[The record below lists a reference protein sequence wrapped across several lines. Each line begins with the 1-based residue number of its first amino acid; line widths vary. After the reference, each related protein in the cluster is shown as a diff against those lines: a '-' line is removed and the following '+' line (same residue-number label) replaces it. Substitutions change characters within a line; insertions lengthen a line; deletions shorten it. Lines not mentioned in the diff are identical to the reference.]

1 MQNILTFIKNGQKFT
16 LDASN
21 IKSVRDTGN
30 GFEITLKSGEIIQ
43 ADSYS
48 VTPNTQPVEQV
59 SSQQVENN
67 SEADEEFEKEEV
79 LKEKSLLDSQTMLW
93 GGAAIALGGIAI
105 AASGSGGSDG
115 SAPSDQT
122 PPASLTKILSKDG
135 KAVSGLTEAGATVI
149 VENSAGKVI
158 GSAKAGADGTYLI
171 NLDKA
176 YINGEILKVSAQDT
190 AGNSTVKQELIASDI
205 TAPTLTHV
213 ISSNGKTITGL
224 TEANST
230 VTVKDSSG
238 KIIGT
243 AKSDNDGKY
252 TVILDKA
259 YLNGENLTISAEDLA
274 GNKSTIQTILADDK
288 TAPIGLT
295 VAIDTAGKVV
305 TGVTEANAVVTV
317 KNAAG
322 IVVGTATADTAGK
335 YSITLDKVYLNG
347 ESLSA
352 TASDQSGN
360 ATAPKTIIAP
370 DTTAPSSLTAS
381 IGTAGKVVT
390 GVTEAN
396 AVVTVKNAAGI
407 VVGTATA
414 DTVGKYS
421 ITLDKVYLNGESLN
435 VTAADKAGNA
445 TVPKTIVAPDTT
457 APSSLTATIDA
468 AGKAI
473 TGVTEANATVTVKN
487 VVGTI
492 VGTGTADATGKYSVT
507 LDKIYLNGESLST
520 IAADKAGNATVPK
533 IIVAPDITAPS
544 SLTATI
550 DAAGKAITGVTE
562 ANATVTVKDVVGT
575 IVGTGT
581 ADVTGKYSVTL
592 DKAYLNGESLN
603 VTVADKAGNA
613 TVPKTIVAPDT
624 TAPSSLTATIDAAGK
639 AITGVTEANA
649 TVTVKNVVGTIVGT
663 GTADATGKYSVTLDK
678 IYLNGESLSAIAADK
693 AGNATV
699 PKIIVAPDITAPSS
713 LTATIDASGKVVTGV
728 TEANAVVTVKN
739 TAGTVVGTGTADATG
754 KYSIT
759 LDKAYLNGESLN
771 AIAADKVGNTTTP
784 KTIIAPDTTAP
795 SSLTAIIDAAGKVI
809 TGTTEVG
816 ARVTVKNVVGTIVG
830 TGTADATG
838 KYSVTLD
845 KIYLN
850 GESLSAIAADKAGNA
865 TVPKIIVAP
874 DITAPSSLTA
884 TIDAS
889 GKVVTGVT
897 EANAVVTVKN
907 TAGTVVGTGTA
918 DATGKYSI
926 TLDKAYLNGESLN
939 AIAADK
945 VGNTTTPK
953 TIIAPDTT
961 APSSL
966 TAIIDAAGKVIT
978 GTTEVGARVTVE
990 QVTAVYKEVTVL
1002 ETQTVLNETVQSNY
1016 LSKTYSFEVTGTN
1029 AHVSLNLS
1037 SSTNSLSGSYSST
1050 LSGANLNTSLTGS
1063 ISQAGN
1069 GNYSIDLA
1077 QGSVLPPGTYTL
1089 TVNYSSSIVPVINV
1103 NVTQEVPKTIL
1114 EVDHYET
1121 KVVGAAN
1128 ADEAGNYSIT
1138 LDKAYLNGESLSV
1151 TAADQSDNKTEVK
1164 EVIAP
1169 DSTPPILHQPTIQ
1182 GGWTEGQSV
1191 QGTTEANATIIVKN
1205 TAGDVIGSAI
1215 ADASGYYNVILN
1227 TVYEDGELLKVI
1239 AADAKG
1245 NESSININTPD
1256 ITAPILANLFNYDVS
1271 TDKIIFNAP
1280 SDSYIVE
1287 QKIGDA
1293 WVQVNVEEKFDWLNT
1308 EFRVTAK
1315 DLAGNSSQPLTI
1327 IINTASGTY
1336 KPTDPTFIQIIKG
1349 SIGNDYLYGGNGD
1362 DTLVSNTGSDYL
1374 YGGSGNDTLIYGGNS
1389 NVYTALQGQAGND
1402 TYIVDKALLTS
1413 SSSIHILDNAAE
1425 ENILQLKS
1433 VSSGDISLK
1442 QSDSLI
1448 IISFNDSASTIRF
1461 GEGQLSSIVFDDGT
1475 VWNKA
1480 QIEANTIG
1488 KLLGTDAAD
1497 NLQADAEIST
1507 IYGLGGND
1515 TIQGGVQNDYL
1526 YGDDGD
1532 DTLVS
1537 NTGSDYLYGGAG
1549 NDTLIYGG
1557 NSNVYTAL
1565 QGQAGND
1572 TYIIDKALLTSSSY
1586 IHILDN
1592 ATEENTLQLKSVSSS
1607 DISLKQSDSLIIISF
1622 NDSASTI
1629 RFGKDNLSFI
1639 VFDDG
1644 TVWDKA
1650 QIEANTIGKLL
1661 GTDAADNL
1669 QADAE
1674 ISTIYSLGGNDTIQ
1688 GGVQN
1693 DYLYG
1698 GDGDDTLVSNTGSDY
1713 LYGGSGNDTLI
1724 YGGNSNVYTAL
1735 QGQAG
1740 NDTYIVDKA
1749 LLTSSSSI
1757 HILDNAAEENI
1768 LQLKSVSSGDISL
1781 KQSDSLIIISF
1792 NDSASTIRF
1801 GEGQLSSIVFDDG
1814 TVWDKAQIEQHI
1826 AEPVFGTTGNDVI
1839 ETNIPNQSYSYI
1851 LGDGADTVVFNILD
1865 NTDNLG
1871 GNVKTEW
1878 TDFNLSENDK
1888 LDLSQLLINNNGNLQ
1903 EFITVKDTQAGVVMS
1918 VDRDGSNQSTY
1929 HSQEL
1934 ILLTGKHYTLED
1946 LMASN
1951 AFIH

>member
-649 TVTVKNVVGTIVGT
+649 TVTVKNVVGTIVG
-663 GTADATGKYSVTLDK
+663 
-678 IYLNGESLSAIAADK
+678 I
-693 AGNATV
+693 
-699 PKIIVAPDITAPSS
+699 
-713 LTATIDASGKVVTGV
+713 
-728 TEANAVVTVKN
+728 
-739 TAGTVVGTGTADATG
+739 
-754 KYSIT
+754 
-759 LDKAYLNGESLN
+759 
-771 AIAADKVGNTTTP
+771 
-784 KTIIAPDTTAP
+784 
-795 SSLTAIIDAAGKVI
+795 
-809 TGTTEVG
+809 
-816 ARVTVKNVVGTIVG
+816 
-830 TGTADATG
+830 GTADATG

-1801 GEGQLSSIVFDDG
+1801 GERQLSSIVFDDG

-1878 TDFNLSENDK
+1878 TDFNLVENDK
-1888 LDLSQLLINNNGNLQ
+1888 IDFSQLLINNNGNLQ

>member
-48 VTPNTQPVEQV
+48 ITPNTQPVEQV

-205 TAPTLTHV
+205 TAPTLTHA

-322 IVVGTATADTAGK
+322 IVVGIATADATGK
-335 YSITLDKVYLNG
+335 YSVTLNK
-347 ESLSA
+347 A
-352 TASDQSGN
+352 
-360 ATAPKTIIAP
+360 
-370 DTTAPSSLTAS
+370 
-381 IGTAGKVVT
+381 
-390 GVTEAN
+390 
-396 AVVTVKNAAGI
+396 
-407 VVGTATA
+407 
-414 DTVGKYS
+414 
-421 ITLDKVYLNGESLN
+421 YLNGESLN

-445 TVPKTIVAPDTT
+445 TVPKTIIAPDTT

-492 VGTGTADATGKYSVT
+492 VGTGTADATGKYS
-507 LDKIYLNGESLST
+507 I
-520 IAADKAGNATVPK
+520 
-533 IIVAPDITAPS
+533 
-544 SLTATI
+544 
-550 DAAGKAITGVTE
+550 
-562 ANATVTVKDVVGT
+562 
-575 IVGTGT
+575 
-581 ADVTGKYSVTL
+581 TL

-693 AGNATV
+693 AGNTTAATT
-699 PKIIVAPDITAPSS
+699 IIASDTTAPSS
-713 LTATIDASGKVVTGV
+713 LIATIDASGKVVTGV

-795 SSLTAIIDAAGKVI
+795 SSLTATIDAAGKV
-809 TGTTEVG
+809 V
-816 ARVTVKNVVGTIVG
+816 
-830 TGTADATG
+830 
-838 KYSVTLD
+838 
-845 KIYLN
+845 
-850 GESLSAIAADKAGNA
+850 AG
-865 TVPKIIVAP
+865 I
-874 DITAPSSLTA
+874 
-884 TIDAS
+884 
-889 GKVVTGVT
+889 T
-897 EANAVVTVKN
+897 EA
-907 TAGTVVGTGTA
+907 
-918 DATGKYSI
+918 D
-926 TLDKAYLNGESLN
+926 
-939 AIAADK
+939 
-945 VGNTTTPK
+945 
-953 TIIAPDTT
+953 
-961 APSSL
+961 
-966 TAIIDAAGKVIT
+966 
-978 GTTEVGARVTVE
+978 ARVTVE

-1002 ETQTVLNETVQSNY
+1002 ETQFILSESVQTNY

-1037 SSTNSLSGSYSST
+1037 SSTNSLSGSYSSI
-1050 LSGANLNTSLTGS
+1050 LSGASLNTRLTGNV
-1063 ISQAGN
+1063 SQAGD

-1077 QGSVLPPGTYTL
+1077 QGSVLPSGTYTL
-1089 TVNYSSSIVPVINV
+1089 TVNYSSSMVPVINV
-1103 NVTQEVPKTIL
+1103 NVTQEVPTTIL

-1121 KVVGAAN
+1121 KVVGTAN

-1138 LDKAYLNGESLSV
+1138 LDKAYLNGENLIAIA
-1151 TAADQSDNKTEVK
+1151 TDQSGNKTEAK
-1164 EVIAP
+1164 EVIVP
-1169 DSTPPILHQPTIQ
+1169 DITPPILHQPTIQ
-1182 GGWTEGQSV
+1182 GGWTEGQVV
-1191 QGTTEANATIIVKN
+1191 QGTTEANVTVTIKN
-1205 TAGDVIGSAI
+1205 AAGDVIGSAI
-1215 ADASGYYNVILN
+1215 ADASGHYTVILN
-1227 TVYEDGELLKVI
+1227 TVYENGESLKVI
-1239 AADAKG
+1239 ATDNKG
-1245 NESSININTPD
+1245 NENLLQLNAPD
-1256 ITAPILANLFNYDVS
+1256 TTAPILTNLFSYDLS

-1280 SDSYIVE
+1280 SDSYFVE
-1287 QKIGDA
+1287 QKIDGA
-1293 WVQVNVEEKFDWLNT
+1293 WVHVNIEEKFDWLNV
-1308 EFRVTAK
+1308 EYRVTAT
-1315 DLAGNSSQPLTI
+1315 DQAGNSSQPLTT

-1336 KPTDPTFIQIIKG
+1336 KPTDPTFTQIIKG
-1349 SIGNDYLYGGNGD
+1349 STGNDYLYGSNGD
-1362 DTLVSNTGSDYL
+1362 DTLISNGDSDRL

-1389 NVYTALQGQAGND
+1389 PNVYTGLIGEAGND
-1402 TYIVDKALLTS
+1402 TYIVDKALLGS
-1413 SSSIHILDNAAE
+1413 LSYVHILDNTNE
-1425 ENILQLKS
+1425 QNTLYLKS
-1433 VSSGDISLK
+1433 VSADEIILK
-1442 QSDSLI
+1442 QTSADRVI
-1448 IISFNDSASTIRF
+1448 TFNDSTATIHF

-1480 QIEANTIG
+1480 QIEANIIG
-1488 KLLGTDAAD
+1488 RLLGTDGD
-1497 NLQADAEIST
+1497 DHLQADANYSV
-1507 IYGLGGND
+1507 IYGLD
-1515 TIQGGVQNDYL
+1515 
-1526 YGDDGD
+1526 
-1532 DTLVS
+1532 
-1537 NTGSDYLYGGAG
+1537 
-1549 NDTLIYGG
+1549 
-1557 NSNVYTAL
+1557 
-1565 QGQAGND
+1565 
-1572 TYIIDKALLTSSSY
+1572 
-1586 IHILDN
+1586 
-1592 ATEENTLQLKSVSSS
+1592 
-1607 DISLKQSDSLIIISF
+1607 
-1622 NDSASTI
+1622 
-1629 RFGKDNLSFI
+1629 
-1639 VFDDG
+1639 
-1644 TVWDKA
+1644 
-1650 QIEANTIGKLL
+1650 
-1661 GTDAADNL
+1661 
-1669 QADAE
+1669 
-1674 ISTIYSLGGNDTIQ
+1674 GNDTIQ

-1698 GDGDDTLVSNTGSDY
+1698 GNGDDTLISNGGSDS

-1724 YGGNSNVYTAL
+1724 YGGNSPNLYTGL
-1735 QGQAG
+1735 IGEAG

-1749 LLTSSSSI
+1749 LLGSLSYV
-1757 HILDNAAEENI
+1757 HILDNTNEQNT
-1768 LQLKSVSSGDISL
+1768 LYLKSVSADEIIL
-1781 KQSDSLIIISF
+1781 KQTSADRVITF
-1792 NDSASTIRF
+1792 NDSTATIHF

-1814 TVWDKAQIEQHI
+1814 TTWDKAQIEQHI
-1826 AEPVFGTTGNDVI
+1826 AKTVVGTFDNDVV
-1839 ETNIPNQSYSYI
+1839 ETATANQTYSYT
-1851 LGDGADTVVFNILD
+1851 LDTGADTLIFKVLD
-1865 NTDNLG
+1865 DIDNLG
-1871 GNVKTEW
+1871 GNSNGEW

>member
-649 TVTVKNVVGTIVGT
+649 TVTVKNVVGTIVG
-663 GTADATGKYSVTLDK
+663 
-678 IYLNGESLSAIAADK
+678 I
-693 AGNATV
+693 
-699 PKIIVAPDITAPSS
+699 
-713 LTATIDASGKVVTGV
+713 
-728 TEANAVVTVKN
+728 
-739 TAGTVVGTGTADATG
+739 
-754 KYSIT
+754 
-759 LDKAYLNGESLN
+759 
-771 AIAADKVGNTTTP
+771 
-784 KTIIAPDTTAP
+784 
-795 SSLTAIIDAAGKVI
+795 
-809 TGTTEVG
+809 
-816 ARVTVKNVVGTIVG
+816 
-830 TGTADATG
+830 GTADATG

-1698 GDGDDTLVSNTGSDY
+1698 GNGDDTLVSNTGSDY

-1878 TDFNLSENDK
+1878 TDFNLVENDK
-1888 LDLSQLLINNNGNLQ
+1888 IDFSQLLINNNGNLQ

>member
-1 MQNILTFIKNGQKFT
+1 MQNILTFIKNGQKIT
-16 LDASN
+16 LDASLVQ
-21 IKSVRDTGN
+21 SVKDTGN
-30 GFEITLKSGEIIQ
+30 GFEITLKSGEVIQ
-43 ADSYS
+43 AESYS
-48 VTPNTQPVEQV
+48 ISPNNQFIEQV
-59 SSQQVENN
+59 SSQQVVNN
-67 SEADEEFEKEEV
+67 SEAEGKVEKDEV
-79 LKEKSLLDSQTMLW
+79 LKEKSLLDSQAMLW
-93 GGAAIALGGIAI
+93 GGAAIAIGGIAV
-105 AASGSGGSDG
+105 AASSGGDS
-115 SAPSDQT
+115 SAPSDRT

-135 KAVSGLTEAGATVI
+135 KTVTGLTEAGATVT
-149 VENSAGKVI
+149 VENIAGQVI
-158 GSAKAGADGTYLI
+158 GSAKAGADGTFLI

-176 YINGEILKVSAQDT
+176 HINGETLKVSAQDA

-205 TAPTLTHV
+205 TAPTLAYA

-230 VTVKDSSG
+230 VTVKDLSG

-243 AKSDNDGKY
+243 AKSDNHGKY

-322 IVVGTATADTAGK
+322 IIVGIATADATGK
-335 YSITLDKVYLNG
+335 YSVTLNK
-347 ESLSA
+347 A
-352 TASDQSGN
+352 
-360 ATAPKTIIAP
+360 
-370 DTTAPSSLTAS
+370 
-381 IGTAGKVVT
+381 
-390 GVTEAN
+390 
-396 AVVTVKNAAGI
+396 
-407 VVGTATA
+407 
-414 DTVGKYS
+414 
-421 ITLDKVYLNGESLN
+421 YLNGESLN

-445 TVPKTIVAPDTT
+445 TVPKTIIAPDTT

-492 VGTGTADATGKYSVT
+492 VGTGTADATGKYS
-507 LDKIYLNGESLST
+507 I
-520 IAADKAGNATVPK
+520 
-533 IIVAPDITAPS
+533 
-544 SLTATI
+544 
-550 DAAGKAITGVTE
+550 
-562 ANATVTVKDVVGT
+562 
-575 IVGTGT
+575 
-581 ADVTGKYSVTL
+581 TL
-592 DKAYLNGESLN
+592 DKA
-603 VTVADKAGNA
+603 
-613 TVPKTIVAPDT
+613 
-624 TAPSSLTATIDAAGK
+624 
-639 AITGVTEANA
+639 
-649 TVTVKNVVGTIVGT
+649 
-663 GTADATGKYSVTLDK
+663 
-678 IYLNGESLSAIAADK
+678 YLNGESLSAIAADK
-693 AGNATV
+693 A
-699 PKIIVAPDITAPSS
+699 
-713 LTATIDASGKVVTGV
+713 
-728 TEANAVVTVKN
+728 
-739 TAGTVVGTGTADATG
+739 
-754 KYSIT
+754 
-759 LDKAYLNGESLN
+759 
-771 AIAADKVGNTTTP
+771 GNTTTP

-795 SSLTAIIDAAGKVI
+795 SSLI
-809 TGTTEVG
+809 
-816 ARVTVKNVVGTIVG
+816 
-830 TGTADATG
+830 
-838 KYSVTLD
+838 
-845 KIYLN
+845 
-850 GESLSAIAADKAGNA
+850 
-865 TVPKIIVAP
+865 
-874 DITAPSSLTA
+874 A

>member
-105 AASGSGGSDG
+105 AASGSGGSGG

-135 KAVSGLTEAGATVI
+135 NTVSGLTEAGATVI

-205 TAPTLTHV
+205 TAPTLTHA

-414 DTVGKYS
+414 DTAGKYS
-421 ITLDKVYLNGESLN
+421 ITLDKV
-435 VTAADKAGNA
+435 
-445 TVPKTIVAPDTT
+445 
-457 APSSLTATIDA
+457 
-468 AGKAI
+468 
-473 TGVTEANATVTVKN
+473 
-487 VVGTI
+487 
-492 VGTGTADATGKYSVT
+492 
-507 LDKIYLNGESLST
+507 
-520 IAADKAGNATVPK
+520 
-533 IIVAPDITAPS
+533 
-544 SLTATI
+544 
-550 DAAGKAITGVTE
+550 
-562 ANATVTVKDVVGT
+562 
-575 IVGTGT
+575 
-581 ADVTGKYSVTL
+581 
-592 DKAYLNGESLN
+592 YLNGESLN

-693 AGNATV
+693 AGNTTAATT
-699 PKIIVAPDITAPSS
+699 IIASDTTAPSS
-713 LTATIDASGKVVTGV
+713 LIATIDASGKVVTGV

-795 SSLTAIIDAAGKVI
+795 SSLTATIDAAGKV
-809 TGTTEVG
+809 V
-816 ARVTVKNVVGTIVG
+816 
-830 TGTADATG
+830 
-838 KYSVTLD
+838 
-845 KIYLN
+845 
-850 GESLSAIAADKAGNA
+850 AG
-865 TVPKIIVAP
+865 I
-874 DITAPSSLTA
+874 
-884 TIDAS
+884 
-889 GKVVTGVT
+889 T
-897 EANAVVTVKN
+897 EA
-907 TAGTVVGTGTA
+907 
-918 DATGKYSI
+918 D
-926 TLDKAYLNGESLN
+926 
-939 AIAADK
+939 
-945 VGNTTTPK
+945 
-953 TIIAPDTT
+953 
-961 APSSL
+961 
-966 TAIIDAAGKVIT
+966 
-978 GTTEVGARVTVE
+978 ARVTVE

-1002 ETQTVLNETVQSNY
+1002 ETQFILSESVQTNY

-1037 SSTNSLSGSYSST
+1037 SSTNSLSGSYSSI
-1050 LSGANLNTSLTGS
+1050 LSGASLNTRLTGNV
-1063 ISQAGN
+1063 SQAGD

-1077 QGSVLPPGTYTL
+1077 QGSVLPSGTYTL
-1089 TVNYSSSIVPVINV
+1089 TVNYSSSMVPVINV
-1103 NVTQEVPKTIL
+1103 NVTQEVPTTIL

-1121 KVVGAAN
+1121 KVVGTAN

-1138 LDKAYLNGESLSV
+1138 LDKAYLNGENLIAIA
-1151 TAADQSDNKTEVK
+1151 TDQSGNKTEAK
-1164 EVIAP
+1164 EVIVP
-1169 DSTPPILHQPTIQ
+1169 DITPPILHQPTIQ
-1182 GGWTEGQSV
+1182 GGWTEGQVV
-1191 QGTTEANATIIVKN
+1191 QGTTEANVTVTIKN
-1205 TAGDVIGSAI
+1205 AAGDVIGSAI
-1215 ADASGYYNVILN
+1215 ADASGHYTVILN
-1227 TVYEDGELLKVI
+1227 TVYENGESLKVI
-1239 AADAKG
+1239 ATDNKG
-1245 NESSININTPD
+1245 NENLLQLNAPD
-1256 ITAPILANLFNYDVS
+1256 TTAPILTNLFSYDLS

-1280 SDSYIVE
+1280 SDSYFVE
-1287 QKIGDA
+1287 QKIDGA
-1293 WVQVNVEEKFDWLNT
+1293 WVHVNIEEKFDWLNV
-1308 EFRVTAK
+1308 EYRVTAT
-1315 DLAGNSSQPLTI
+1315 DQAGNSSQPLTT

-1336 KPTDPTFIQIIKG
+1336 KPTDPTFTQIIKG
-1349 SIGNDYLYGGNGD
+1349 STGNDYLYGSNGD
-1362 DTLVSNTGSDYL
+1362 DTLISNGDSDRL

-1389 NVYTALQGQAGND
+1389 PNVYTGLIGEAGND
-1402 TYIVDKALLTS
+1402 TYIVDKALLGS
-1413 SSSIHILDNAAE
+1413 LSYVHILDNTNE
-1425 ENILQLKS
+1425 QNTLYLKS
-1433 VSSGDISLK
+1433 VS
-1442 QSDSLI
+1442 
-1448 IISFNDSASTIRF
+1448 
-1461 GEGQLSSIVFDDGT
+1461 
-1475 VWNKA
+1475 
-1480 QIEANTIG
+1480 
-1488 KLLGTDAAD
+1488 AD
-1497 NLQADAEIST
+1497 EI
-1507 IYGLGGND
+1507 
-1515 TIQGGVQNDYL
+1515 
-1526 YGDDGD
+1526 
-1532 DTLVS
+1532 
-1537 NTGSDYLYGGAG
+1537 
-1549 NDTLIYGG
+1549 
-1557 NSNVYTAL
+1557 
-1565 QGQAGND
+1565 
-1572 TYIIDKALLTSSSY
+1572 
-1586 IHILDN
+1586 
-1592 ATEENTLQLKSVSSS
+1592 
-1607 DISLKQSDSLIIISF
+1607 
-1622 NDSASTI
+1622 
-1629 RFGKDNLSFI
+1629 
-1639 VFDDG
+1639 
-1644 TVWDKA
+1644 
-1650 QIEANTIGKLL
+1650 
-1661 GTDAADNL
+1661 
-1669 QADAE
+1669 
-1674 ISTIYSLGGNDTIQ
+1674 
-1688 GGVQN
+1688 
-1693 DYLYG
+1693 
-1698 GDGDDTLVSNTGSDY
+1698 
-1713 LYGGSGNDTLI
+1713 
-1724 YGGNSNVYTAL
+1724 
-1735 QGQAG
+1735 
-1740 NDTYIVDKA
+1740 
-1749 LLTSSSSI
+1749 
-1757 HILDNAAEENI
+1757 
-1768 LQLKSVSSGDISL
+1768 
-1781 KQSDSLIIISF
+1781 
-1792 NDSASTIRF
+1792 
-1801 GEGQLSSIVFDDG
+1801 
-1814 TVWDKAQIEQHI
+1814 
-1826 AEPVFGTTGNDVI
+1826 
-1839 ETNIPNQSYSYI
+1839 
-1851 LGDGADTVVFNILD
+1851 
-1865 NTDNLG
+1865 
-1871 GNVKTEW
+1871 
-1878 TDFNLSENDK
+1878 
-1888 LDLSQLLINNNGNLQ
+1888 
-1903 EFITVKDTQAGVVMS
+1903 
-1918 VDRDGSNQSTY
+1918 
-1929 HSQEL
+1929 
-1934 ILLTGKHYTLED
+1934 
-1946 LMASN
+1946 
-1951 AFIH
+1951 

>member
-1 MQNILTFIKNGQKFT
+1 KFT

-603 VTVADKAGNA
+603 
-613 TVPKTIVAPDT
+613 
-624 TAPSSLTATIDAAGK
+624 
-639 AITGVTEANA
+639 
-649 TVTVKNVVGTIVGT
+649 
-663 GTADATGKYSVTLDK
+663 
-678 IYLNGESLSAIAADK
+678 
-693 AGNATV
+693 
-699 PKIIVAPDITAPSS
+699 
-713 LTATIDASGKVVTGV
+713 
-728 TEANAVVTVKN
+728 
-739 TAGTVVGTGTADATG
+739 
-754 KYSIT
+754 
-759 LDKAYLNGESLN
+759 
-771 AIAADKVGNTTTP
+771 
-784 KTIIAPDTTAP
+784 
-795 SSLTAIIDAAGKVI
+795 
-809 TGTTEVG
+809 
-816 ARVTVKNVVGTIVG
+816 
-830 TGTADATG
+830 
-838 KYSVTLD
+838 
-845 KIYLN
+845 
-850 GESLSAIAADKAGNA
+850 
-865 TVPKIIVAP
+865 
-874 DITAPSSLTA
+874 
-884 TIDAS
+884 
-889 GKVVTGVT
+889 
-897 EANAVVTVKN
+897 
-907 TAGTVVGTGTA
+907 
-918 DATGKYSI
+918 
-926 TLDKAYLNGESLN
+926 

-1349 SIGNDYLYGGNGD
+1349 SIGNDYLYGGNG
-1362 DTLVSNTGSDYL
+1362 
-1374 YGGSGNDTLIYGGNS
+1374 
-1389 NVYTALQGQAGND
+1389 
-1402 TYIVDKALLTS
+1402 
-1413 SSSIHILDNAAE
+1413 
-1425 ENILQLKS
+1425 
-1433 VSSGDISLK
+1433 
-1442 QSDSLI
+1442 
-1448 IISFNDSASTIRF
+1448 
-1461 GEGQLSSIVFDDGT
+1461 
-1475 VWNKA
+1475 
-1480 QIEANTIG
+1480 
-1488 KLLGTDAAD
+1488 
-1497 NLQADAEIST
+1497 
-1507 IYGLGGND
+1507 
-1515 TIQGGVQNDYL
+1515 
-1526 YGDDGD
+1526 
-1532 DTLVS
+1532 
-1537 NTGSDYLYGGAG
+1537 
-1549 NDTLIYGG
+1549 
-1557 NSNVYTAL
+1557 
-1565 QGQAGND
+1565 
-1572 TYIIDKALLTSSSY
+1572 
-1586 IHILDN
+1586 
-1592 ATEENTLQLKSVSSS
+1592 
-1607 DISLKQSDSLIIISF
+1607 
-1622 NDSASTI
+1622 
-1629 RFGKDNLSFI
+1629 
-1639 VFDDG
+1639 
-1644 TVWDKA
+1644 
-1650 QIEANTIGKLL
+1650 
-1661 GTDAADNL
+1661 
-1669 QADAE
+1669 
-1674 ISTIYSLGGNDTIQ
+1674 
-1688 GGVQN
+1688 
-1693 DYLYG
+1693 
-1698 GDGDDTLVSNTGSDY
+1698 
-1713 LYGGSGNDTLI
+1713 
-1724 YGGNSNVYTAL
+1724 
-1735 QGQAG
+1735 
-1740 NDTYIVDKA
+1740 
-1749 LLTSSSSI
+1749 
-1757 HILDNAAEENI
+1757 
-1768 LQLKSVSSGDISL
+1768 
-1781 KQSDSLIIISF
+1781 
-1792 NDSASTIRF
+1792 
-1801 GEGQLSSIVFDDG
+1801 
-1814 TVWDKAQIEQHI
+1814 
-1826 AEPVFGTTGNDVI
+1826 
-1839 ETNIPNQSYSYI
+1839 
-1851 LGDGADTVVFNILD
+1851 
-1865 NTDNLG
+1865 
-1871 GNVKTEW
+1871 
-1878 TDFNLSENDK
+1878 
-1888 LDLSQLLINNNGNLQ
+1888 
-1903 EFITVKDTQAGVVMS
+1903 
-1918 VDRDGSNQSTY
+1918 
-1929 HSQEL
+1929 
-1934 ILLTGKHYTLED
+1934 
-1946 LMASN
+1946 
-1951 AFIH
+1951 

>member
-105 AASGSGGSDG
+105 AASGSGGS
-115 SAPSDQT
+115 APSDQT

-205 TAPTLTHV
+205 TAPTLTNA

-360 ATAPKTIIAP
+360 ATALKTII
-370 DTTAPSSLTAS
+370 
-381 IGTAGKVVT
+381 
-390 GVTEAN
+390 
-396 AVVTVKNAAGI
+396 
-407 VVGTATA
+407 
-414 DTVGKYS
+414 
-421 ITLDKVYLNGESLN
+421 
-435 VTAADKAGNA
+435 
-445 TVPKTIVAPDTT
+445 APDTT

-507 LDKIYLNGESLST
+507 LNKAYLNGESLNVTAADKAGNATAPKTIIAPDTTAPSSLTATIDAAGKAITGVTEANATVTVKDVVGTIVGTGTADATGKYSVTLDKIYLNGESLSA
-520 IAADKAGNATVPK
+520 IAADKAGNATVLK

-575 IVGTGT
+575 I
-581 ADVTGKYSVTL
+581 
-592 DKAYLNGESLN
+592 
-603 VTVADKAGNA
+603 
-613 TVPKTIVAPDT
+613 
-624 TAPSSLTATIDAAGK
+624 
-639 AITGVTEANA
+639 
-649 TVTVKNVVGTIVGT
+649 
-663 GTADATGKYSVTLDK
+663 
-678 IYLNGESLSAIAADK
+678 
-693 AGNATV
+693 
-699 PKIIVAPDITAPSS
+699 
-713 LTATIDASGKVVTGV
+713 
-728 TEANAVVTVKN
+728 
-739 TAGTVVGTGTADATG
+739 
-754 KYSIT
+754 
-759 LDKAYLNGESLN
+759 
-771 AIAADKVGNTTTP
+771 
-784 KTIIAPDTTAP
+784 
-795 SSLTAIIDAAGKVI
+795 
-809 TGTTEVG
+809 
-816 ARVTVKNVVGTIVG
+816 
-830 TGTADATG
+830 
-838 KYSVTLD
+838 
-845 KIYLN
+845 
-850 GESLSAIAADKAGNA
+850 
-865 TVPKIIVAP
+865 
-874 DITAPSSLTA
+874 
-884 TIDAS
+884 
-889 GKVVTGVT
+889 
-897 EANAVVTVKN
+897 
-907 TAGTVVGTGTA
+907 VGTGTA

-990 QVTAVYKEVTVL
+990 QVTAVYNEVTVL

-1287 QKIGDA
+1287 QKIGDV

-1878 TDFNLSENDK
+1878 TDFNLVENDK
-1888 LDLSQLLINNNGNLQ
+1888 IDFSQLLINDSGDLQ
-1903 EFITVKDTQAGVVMS
+1903 DYITVKDTEAGLIIS
-1918 VDRDGSNQSTY
+1918 VDRDGSSQSTY

>member
-48 VTPNTQPVEQV
+48 ITPNTQPVEQV

-205 TAPTLTHV
+205 TAPTLTHA

-414 DTVGKYS
+414 DTAGKYSITLDKIYLNGESLSAIAADKAGNATVPKIIVAPDITAPSSLTATIDAAGKVVTGVTEANAVVTVKNAAGIVVGTATADTAGKYSVTLDKIYLNGESLSATASDQSGNATAPKTIIAPDTTAPSSLTASIGTAGKVVTGVTEANAVVTVKNAAGIVVGTATADTAGKYS

-487 VVGTI
+487 VVGT
-492 VGTGTADATGKYSVT
+492 V
-507 LDKIYLNGESLST
+507 
-520 IAADKAGNATVPK
+520 
-533 IIVAPDITAPS
+533 
-544 SLTATI
+544 
-550 DAAGKAITGVTE
+550 
-562 ANATVTVKDVVGT
+562 
-575 IVGTGT
+575 VGTGT

-603 VTVADKAGNA
+603 VMAADKAGNA
-613 TVPKTIVAPDT
+613 TVPKTIVASDT
-624 TAPSSLTATIDAAGK
+624 TAPSSLI
-639 AITGVTEANA
+639 
-649 TVTVKNVVGTIVGT
+649 
-663 GTADATGKYSVTLDK
+663 
-678 IYLNGESLSAIAADK
+678 
-693 AGNATV
+693 
-699 PKIIVAPDITAPSS
+699 
-713 LTATIDASGKVVTGV
+713 ATIDASGKVVTGV

-771 AIAADKVGNTTTP
+771 AIAADKAGNTTTP

-795 SSLTAIIDAAGKVI
+795 SSLTATIDAAGKV
-809 TGTTEVG
+809 
-816 ARVTVKNVVGTIVG
+816 
-830 TGTADATG
+830 
-838 KYSVTLD
+838 
-845 KIYLN
+845 
-850 GESLSAIAADKAGNA
+850 
-865 TVPKIIVAP
+865 VA
-874 DITAPSSLTA
+874 
-884 TIDAS
+884 
-889 GKVVTGVT
+889 GVT
-897 EANAVVTVKN
+897 EA
-907 TAGTVVGTGTA
+907 
-918 DATGKYSI
+918 D
-926 TLDKAYLNGESLN
+926 
-939 AIAADK
+939 
-945 VGNTTTPK
+945 
-953 TIIAPDTT
+953 
-961 APSSL
+961 
-966 TAIIDAAGKVIT
+966 
-978 GTTEVGARVTVE
+978 ARVTVE
-990 QVTAVYKEVTVL
+990 QVNAVYKEVTVL
-1002 ETQTVLNETVQSNY
+1002 ETQFILSESVQTNY

-1037 SSTNSLSGSYSST
+1037 SSTNSLSGSYSSI
-1050 LSGANLNTSLTGS
+1050 LSGASLNTRLTGNV
-1063 ISQAGN
+1063 SQAGD

-1089 TVNYSSSIVPVINV
+1089 TVNYSSSMAPVINV
-1103 NVTQEVPKTIL
+1103 NVTQEVPTTIL

-1121 KVVGAAN
+1121 KVVGTAN

-1138 LDKAYLNGESLSV
+1138 LDKAYLNGENLIV
-1151 TAADQSDNKTEVK
+1151 TATDQSGNKTEAK
-1164 EVIAP
+1164 EVIVP
-1169 DSTPPILHQPTIQ
+1169 DITPPILHQPTIQ
-1182 GGWTEGQSV
+1182 GGWTEGQVV
-1191 QGTTEANATIIVKN
+1191 QGTTEANVTVTIKN
-1205 TAGDVIGSAI
+1205 AAGDVIGSAI
-1215 ADASGYYNVILN
+1215 ADASGHYSVILN
-1227 TVYEDGELLKVI
+1227 TVYENGELLKVI
-1239 AADAKG
+1239 ATDNKG
-1245 NESSININTPD
+1245 NENLLRLNAPD
-1256 ITAPILANLFNYDVS
+1256 TTAPILANLFSYDLS

-1280 SDSYIVE
+1280 SDSYFVE
-1287 QKIGDA
+1287 QKIDGA
-1293 WVQVNVEEKFDWLNT
+1293 WVHVNIEEKFDWLNV
-1308 EFRVTAK
+1308 EYRVTAT
-1315 DLAGNSSQPLTI
+1315 DQAGNSSQPLTT

-1336 KPTDPTFIQIIKG
+1336 KPTDPIFTQIIKG
-1349 SIGNDYLYGGNGD
+1349 STGNDYLYGGNGD
-1362 DTLVSNTGSDYL
+1362 DTLISNGGSDSL

-1389 NVYTALQGQAGND
+1389 PNVYTGLIGEAGND
-1402 TYIVDKALLTS
+1402 TYIVDKALLGS
-1413 SSSIHILDNAAE
+1413 LSYVHILDNTNE
-1425 ENILQLKS
+1425 QNTLYLKS
-1433 VSSGDISLK
+1433 VSADEIILK
-1442 QSDSLI
+1442 QASADRI
-1448 IISFNDSASTIRF
+1448 ITFNDSTATIHF

-1475 VWNKA
+1475 
-1480 QIEANTIG
+1480 T
-1488 KLLGTDAAD
+1488 
-1497 NLQADAEIST
+1497 
-1507 IYGLGGND
+1507 
-1515 TIQGGVQNDYL
+1515 
-1526 YGDDGD
+1526 
-1532 DTLVS
+1532 
-1537 NTGSDYLYGGAG
+1537 
-1549 NDTLIYGG
+1549 
-1557 NSNVYTAL
+1557 
-1565 QGQAGND
+1565 
-1572 TYIIDKALLTSSSY
+1572 
-1586 IHILDN
+1586 
-1592 ATEENTLQLKSVSSS
+1592 
-1607 DISLKQSDSLIIISF
+1607 
-1622 NDSASTI
+1622 
-1629 RFGKDNLSFI
+1629 
-1639 VFDDG
+1639 
-1644 TVWDKA
+1644 WDKA
-1650 QIEANTIGKLL
+1650 QIEANIISRLL
-1661 GTDAADNL
+1661 GTDGDDHL
-1669 QADAE
+1669 QADANY
-1674 ISTIYSLGGNDTIQ
+1674 SVIYGLDGNDTIQ

-1698 GDGDDTLVSNTGSDY
+1698 GNGDDTLISNGDSDS

-1724 YGGNSNVYTAL
+1724 YGGNSPNIYTGL
-1735 QGQAG
+1735 IGEAG

-1749 LLTSSSSI
+1749 LLGSLSYI
-1757 HILDNAAEENI
+1757 HILDNTNEQNT
-1768 LQLKSVSSGDISL
+1768 LYLKSVSADEIIL
-1781 KQSDSLIIISF
+1781 KQTSADRVITF
-1792 NDSASTIRF
+1792 NDSTATIHF

-1814 TVWDKAQIEQHI
+1814 TTWDKAQIEQHI
-1826 AEPVFGTTGNDVI
+1826 AKTVVGTFDNDVV
-1839 ETNIPNQSYSYI
+1839 ETATANQTYSYT
-1851 LGDGADTVVFNILD
+1851 LDTGADTLIFKVLD
-1865 NTDNLG
+1865 DIDNLG
-1871 GNVKTEW
+1871 GNSNGEW

>member
-1 MQNILTFIKNGQKFT
+1 MQNILTFIKNSQKFT

-43 ADSYS
+43 AESYS

-105 AASGSGGSDG
+105 AASGSDG

-205 TAPTLTHV
+205 TAPTLTHA

-305 TGVTEANAVVTV
+305 KGVTEANAVVTV

-414 DTVGKYS
+414 D
-421 ITLDKVYLNGESLN
+421 
-435 VTAADKAGNA
+435 
-445 TVPKTIVAPDTT
+445 
-457 APSSLTATIDA
+457 
-468 AGKAI
+468 
-473 TGVTEANATVTVKN
+473 
-487 VVGTI
+487 
-492 VGTGTADATGKYSVT
+492 ATGKYSVT
-507 LDKIYLNGESLST
+507 LN
-520 IAADKAGNATVPK
+520 
-533 IIVAPDITAPS
+533 
-544 SLTATI
+544 
-550 DAAGKAITGVTE
+550 
-562 ANATVTVKDVVGT
+562 
-575 IVGTGT
+575 
-581 ADVTGKYSVTL
+581 
-592 DKAYLNGESLN
+592 KAYLNGESLN
-603 VTVADKAGNA
+603 VTAADKAGNA

-713 LTATIDASGKVVTGV
+713 LTATIDAAGKAITGV
-728 TEANAVVTVKN
+728 TEANATVTVKDVV
-739 TAGTVVGTGTADATG
+739 GTIVGTGTADATG

-809 TGTTEVG
+809 TGTTEV
-816 ARVTVKNVVGTIVG
+816 
-830 TGTADATG
+830 
-838 KYSVTLD
+838 S
-845 KIYLN
+845 
-850 GESLSAIAADKAGNA
+850 
-865 TVPKIIVAP
+865 
-874 DITAPSSLTA
+874 
-884 TIDAS
+884 
-889 GKVVTGVT
+889 
-897 EANAVVTVKN
+897 
-907 TAGTVVGTGTA
+907 
-918 DATGKYSI
+918 
-926 TLDKAYLNGESLN
+926 
-939 AIAADK
+939 
-945 VGNTTTPK
+945 
-953 TIIAPDTT
+953 
-961 APSSL
+961 
-966 TAIIDAAGKVIT
+966 
-978 GTTEVGARVTVE
+978 ARVTVE
-990 QVTAVYKEVTVL
+990 QVTAVYNEVTVL

-1287 QKIGDA
+1287 QKIGDV

-1475 VWNKA
+1475 VW
-1480 QIEANTIG
+1480 
-1488 KLLGTDAAD
+1488 
-1497 NLQADAEIST
+1497 
-1507 IYGLGGND
+1507 
-1515 TIQGGVQNDYL
+1515 
-1526 YGDDGD
+1526 
-1532 DTLVS
+1532 
-1537 NTGSDYLYGGAG
+1537 
-1549 NDTLIYGG
+1549 
-1557 NSNVYTAL
+1557 
-1565 QGQAGND
+1565 
-1572 TYIIDKALLTSSSY
+1572 
-1586 IHILDN
+1586 
-1592 ATEENTLQLKSVSSS
+1592 
-1607 DISLKQSDSLIIISF
+1607 
-1622 NDSASTI
+1622 
-1629 RFGKDNLSFI
+1629 
-1639 VFDDG
+1639 
-1644 TVWDKA
+1644 
-1650 QIEANTIGKLL
+1650 
-1661 GTDAADNL
+1661 
-1669 QADAE
+1669 
-1674 ISTIYSLGGNDTIQ
+1674 
-1688 GGVQN
+1688 
-1693 DYLYG
+1693 
-1698 GDGDDTLVSNTGSDY
+1698 
-1713 LYGGSGNDTLI
+1713 
-1724 YGGNSNVYTAL
+1724 
-1735 QGQAG
+1735 
-1740 NDTYIVDKA
+1740 
-1749 LLTSSSSI
+1749 
-1757 HILDNAAEENI
+1757 
-1768 LQLKSVSSGDISL
+1768 
-1781 KQSDSLIIISF
+1781 
-1792 NDSASTIRF
+1792 
-1801 GEGQLSSIVFDDG
+1801 
-1814 TVWDKAQIEQHI
+1814 DKAQIEQHI

-1878 TDFNLSENDK
+1878 TDFNLVENDK
-1888 LDLSQLLINNNGNLQ
+1888 IDFSQLLINDSGDLQ
-1903 EFITVKDTQAGVVMS
+1903 DYITVKDTEAGLIIS
-1918 VDRDGSNQSTY
+1918 VDRDGSSQSTY

>member
-1 MQNILTFIKNGQKFT
+1 
-16 LDASN
+16 
-21 IKSVRDTGN
+21 
-30 GFEITLKSGEIIQ
+30 
-43 ADSYS
+43 
-48 VTPNTQPVEQV
+48 
-59 SSQQVENN
+59 
-67 SEADEEFEKEEV
+67 
-79 LKEKSLLDSQTMLW
+79 
-93 GGAAIALGGIAI
+93 
-105 AASGSGGSDG
+105 
-115 SAPSDQT
+115 
-122 PPASLTKILSKDG
+122 
-135 KAVSGLTEAGATVI
+135 
-149 VENSAGKVI
+149 
-158 GSAKAGADGTYLI
+158 
-171 NLDKA
+171 A

-205 TAPTLTHV
+205 TAPTLTHA

-259 YLNGENLTISAEDLA
+259 YLNGENLTISAEDLV

-305 TGVTEANAVVTV
+305 KGVTEANAVVTV

-414 DTVGKYS
+414 DATGKYS
-421 ITLDKVYLNGESLN
+421 VTLNKAYLNGESLN

-507 LDKIYLNGESLST
+507 LDKIYLNGESLS
-520 IAADKAGNATVPK
+520 
-533 IIVAPDITAPS
+533 
-544 SLTATI
+544 
-550 DAAGKAITGVTE
+550 
-562 ANATVTVKDVVGT
+562 
-575 IVGTGT
+575 
-581 ADVTGKYSVTL
+581 
-592 DKAYLNGESLN
+592 
-603 VTVADKAGNA
+603 
-613 TVPKTIVAPDT
+613 
-624 TAPSSLTATIDAAGK
+624 
-639 AITGVTEANA
+639 
-649 TVTVKNVVGTIVGT
+649 
-663 GTADATGKYSVTLDK
+663 
-678 IYLNGESLSAIAADK
+678 AIAADK
-693 AGNATV
+693 AGNTTAATT
-699 PKIIVAPDITAPSS
+699 IIASDTTAPSS
-713 LTATIDASGKVVTGV
+713 LIATIDASGKVVTGV

-795 SSLTAIIDAAGKVI
+795 SSLIATIDAAGKV
-809 TGTTEVG
+809 
-816 ARVTVKNVVGTIVG
+816 
-830 TGTADATG
+830 
-838 KYSVTLD
+838 
-845 KIYLN
+845 
-850 GESLSAIAADKAGNA
+850 
-865 TVPKIIVAP
+865 VA
-874 DITAPSSLTA
+874 
-884 TIDAS
+884 
-889 GKVVTGVT
+889 GVT
-897 EANAVVTVKN
+897 EA
-907 TAGTVVGTGTA
+907 
-918 DATGKYSI
+918 D
-926 TLDKAYLNGESLN
+926 
-939 AIAADK
+939 
-945 VGNTTTPK
+945 
-953 TIIAPDTT
+953 
-961 APSSL
+961 
-966 TAIIDAAGKVIT
+966 
-978 GTTEVGARVTVE
+978 ARVTVE

-1002 ETQTVLNETVQSNY
+1002 ETQFILSESVQTNY

-1037 SSTNSLSGSYSST
+1037 SSTNSLSGSYSSI
-1050 LSGANLNTSLTGS
+1050 LSGASLNTRLTGNV
-1063 ISQAGN
+1063 SQAGD

-1089 TVNYSSSIVPVINV
+1089 TVNYSSSMVPVINV

-1349 SIGNDYLYGGNGD
+1349 SIGNDYLYGGNG
-1362 DTLVSNTGSDYL
+1362 
-1374 YGGSGNDTLIYGGNS
+1374 
-1389 NVYTALQGQAGND
+1389 
-1402 TYIVDKALLTS
+1402 
-1413 SSSIHILDNAAE
+1413 
-1425 ENILQLKS
+1425 
-1433 VSSGDISLK
+1433 
-1442 QSDSLI
+1442 
-1448 IISFNDSASTIRF
+1448 
-1461 GEGQLSSIVFDDGT
+1461 
-1475 VWNKA
+1475 
-1480 QIEANTIG
+1480 
-1488 KLLGTDAAD
+1488 
-1497 NLQADAEIST
+1497 
-1507 IYGLGGND
+1507 
-1515 TIQGGVQNDYL
+1515 
-1526 YGDDGD
+1526 
-1532 DTLVS
+1532 
-1537 NTGSDYLYGGAG
+1537 
-1549 NDTLIYGG
+1549 
-1557 NSNVYTAL
+1557 
-1565 QGQAGND
+1565 
-1572 TYIIDKALLTSSSY
+1572 
-1586 IHILDN
+1586 
-1592 ATEENTLQLKSVSSS
+1592 
-1607 DISLKQSDSLIIISF
+1607 
-1622 NDSASTI
+1622 
-1629 RFGKDNLSFI
+1629 
-1639 VFDDG
+1639 
-1644 TVWDKA
+1644 
-1650 QIEANTIGKLL
+1650 
-1661 GTDAADNL
+1661 
-1669 QADAE
+1669 
-1674 ISTIYSLGGNDTIQ
+1674 
-1688 GGVQN
+1688 
-1693 DYLYG
+1693 
-1698 GDGDDTLVSNTGSDY
+1698 
-1713 LYGGSGNDTLI
+1713 
-1724 YGGNSNVYTAL
+1724 
-1735 QGQAG
+1735 
-1740 NDTYIVDKA
+1740 
-1749 LLTSSSSI
+1749 
-1757 HILDNAAEENI
+1757 
-1768 LQLKSVSSGDISL
+1768 
-1781 KQSDSLIIISF
+1781 
-1792 NDSASTIRF
+1792 
-1801 GEGQLSSIVFDDG
+1801 
-1814 TVWDKAQIEQHI
+1814 
-1826 AEPVFGTTGNDVI
+1826 
-1839 ETNIPNQSYSYI
+1839 
-1851 LGDGADTVVFNILD
+1851 
-1865 NTDNLG
+1865 
-1871 GNVKTEW
+1871 
-1878 TDFNLSENDK
+1878 
-1888 LDLSQLLINNNGNLQ
+1888 
-1903 EFITVKDTQAGVVMS
+1903 
-1918 VDRDGSNQSTY
+1918 
-1929 HSQEL
+1929 
-1934 ILLTGKHYTLED
+1934 
-1946 LMASN
+1946 
-1951 AFIH
+1951 

>member
-43 ADSYS
+43 AESYS

-205 TAPTLTHV
+205 TAPTLTHA

-259 YLNGENLTISAEDLA
+259 YLNGENLSISAEDLA

-295 VAIDTAGKVV
+295 VAIDTAGKFV
-305 TGVTEANAVVTV
+305 TGVTEANAVVTI
-317 KNAAG
+317 KNTVG
-322 IVVGTATADTAGK
+322 TVVGTATADTAGK

-407 VVGTATA
+407 VVGT
-414 DTVGKYS
+414 
-421 ITLDKVYLNGESLN
+421 
-435 VTAADKAGNA
+435 
-445 TVPKTIVAPDTT
+445 
-457 APSSLTATIDA
+457 
-468 AGKAI
+468 
-473 TGVTEANATVTVKN
+473 
-487 VVGTI
+487 
-492 VGTGTADATGKYSVT
+492 
-507 LDKIYLNGESLST
+507 
-520 IAADKAGNATVPK
+520 
-533 IIVAPDITAPS
+533 
-544 SLTATI
+544 
-550 DAAGKAITGVTE
+550 
-562 ANATVTVKDVVGT
+562 
-575 IVGTGT
+575 
-581 ADVTGKYSVTL
+581 
-592 DKAYLNGESLN
+592 
-603 VTVADKAGNA
+603 
-613 TVPKTIVAPDT
+613 
-624 TAPSSLTATIDAAGK
+624 
-639 AITGVTEANA
+639 
-649 TVTVKNVVGTIVGT
+649 
-663 GTADATGKYSVTLDK
+663 
-678 IYLNGESLSAIAADK
+678 
-693 AGNATV
+693 
-699 PKIIVAPDITAPSS
+699 
-713 LTATIDASGKVVTGV
+713 
-728 TEANAVVTVKN
+728 
-739 TAGTVVGTGTADATG
+739 GTADATG

-795 SSLTAIIDAAGKVI
+795 SSLI
-809 TGTTEVG
+809 
-816 ARVTVKNVVGTIVG
+816 
-830 TGTADATG
+830 
-838 KYSVTLD
+838 
-845 KIYLN
+845 
-850 GESLSAIAADKAGNA
+850 
-865 TVPKIIVAP
+865 
-874 DITAPSSLTA
+874 A

-889 GKVVTGVT
+889 GKVVAGVT
-897 EANAVVTVKN
+897 EA
-907 TAGTVVGTGTA
+907 
-918 DATGKYSI
+918 D
-926 TLDKAYLNGESLN
+926 
-939 AIAADK
+939 
-945 VGNTTTPK
+945 
-953 TIIAPDTT
+953 
-961 APSSL
+961 
-966 TAIIDAAGKVIT
+966 
-978 GTTEVGARVTVE
+978 ARVTVE

-1002 ETQTVLNETVQSNY
+1002 ETQFILSESVQTNY

-1037 SSTNSLSGSYSST
+1037 SSTNSLSGSYSSI
-1050 LSGANLNTSLTGS
+1050 LSGASLNTRLTGNV
-1063 ISQAGN
+1063 SQAGE

-1089 TVNYSSSIVPVINV
+1089 TVNYSSSMVPVINV
-1103 NVTQEVPKTIL
+1103 NVTQEVPTTIL

-1121 KVVGAAN
+1121 KVVGTAN

-1138 LDKAYLNGESLSV
+1138 LDKAYLNGENLIA
-1151 TAADQSDNKTEVK
+1151 TATDQSGNKTEAK
-1164 EVIAP
+1164 EVIVP
-1169 DSTPPILHQPTIQ
+1169 DITPPILHQPTIQ
-1182 GGWTEGQSV
+1182 GGWTEGQVV
-1191 QGTTEANATIIVKN
+1191 QGTTEANVTVTIKNAT
-1205 TAGDVIGSAI
+1205 GDVIGSAI
-1215 ADASGYYNVILN
+1215 ADASGYYSVILN
-1227 TVYEDGELLKVI
+1227 TVYENGELLKVI
-1239 AADAKG
+1239 ATDNKG
-1245 NESSININTPD
+1245 NENLLQLNAPD
-1256 ITAPILANLFNYDVS
+1256 TTAPILANLFSYDLS

-1280 SDSYIVE
+1280 SDSYFVE
-1287 QKIGDA
+1287 QKIDGA
-1293 WVQVNVEEKFDWLNT
+1293 WVHVNIEEKFDWLNV
-1308 EFRVTAK
+1308 EYRVTAT
-1315 DLAGNSSQPLTI
+1315 DQAGNSSQPLTT

-1336 KPTDPTFIQIIKG
+1336 KPTDPTFTQIIKG
-1349 SIGNDYLYGGNGD
+1349 STGNDYLYGGNGD
-1362 DTLVSNTGSDYL
+1362 DTLISNGGSDSL

-1389 NVYTALQGQAGND
+1389 PNIYTGLIGEAGND
-1402 TYIVDKALLTS
+1402 TYIVDKALLGS
-1413 SSSIHILDNAAE
+1413 LSYVHILDNTNE
-1425 ENILQLKS
+1425 QNTLYLKS
-1433 VSSGDISLK
+1433 VSADEIILK
-1442 QSDSLI
+1442 QASADRI
-1448 IISFNDSASTIRF
+1448 ITFNDSTATIHF

-1480 QIEANTIG
+1480 QIEANIIG
-1488 KLLGTDAAD
+1488 RLLGTDGD
-1497 NLQADAEIST
+1497 DHLQADANYSV
-1507 IYGLGGND
+1507 IYGLD
-1515 TIQGGVQNDYL
+1515 
-1526 YGDDGD
+1526 
-1532 DTLVS
+1532 
-1537 NTGSDYLYGGAG
+1537 
-1549 NDTLIYGG
+1549 
-1557 NSNVYTAL
+1557 
-1565 QGQAGND
+1565 
-1572 TYIIDKALLTSSSY
+1572 
-1586 IHILDN
+1586 
-1592 ATEENTLQLKSVSSS
+1592 
-1607 DISLKQSDSLIIISF
+1607 
-1622 NDSASTI
+1622 
-1629 RFGKDNLSFI
+1629 
-1639 VFDDG
+1639 
-1644 TVWDKA
+1644 
-1650 QIEANTIGKLL
+1650 
-1661 GTDAADNL
+1661 
-1669 QADAE
+1669 
-1674 ISTIYSLGGNDTIQ
+1674 GNDTIQ

-1698 GDGDDTLVSNTGSDY
+1698 GNGDDTLISNGGSDS

-1724 YGGNSNVYTAL
+1724 YGGNSPNVYTGL
-1735 QGQAG
+1735 IGEAG

-1749 LLTSSSSI
+1749 LLGSLSYV
-1757 HILDNAAEENI
+1757 HILDNTNEQNT
-1768 LQLKSVSSGDISL
+1768 LYLKSVSADEIIL
-1781 KQSDSLIIISF
+1781 KQASADRIITF
-1792 NDSASTIRF
+1792 NDSTATIHF
-1801 GEGQLSSIVFDDG
+1801 GEGLLSSIVFDDG
-1814 TVWDKAQIEQHI
+1814 TTWDKAQIEQHI
-1826 AEPVFGTTGNDVI
+1826 AKTVVGTFDNDVV
-1839 ETNIPNQSYSYI
+1839 ETATANQTYSYT
-1851 LGDGADTVVFNILD
+1851 LDTGADTLIFKVLD
-1865 NTDNLG
+1865 DIDNLG
-1871 GNVKTEW
+1871 GNSNGEW

-1934 ILLTGKHYTLED
+1934 ILLTAKHYTLED

>member
-603 VTVADKAGNA
+603 
-613 TVPKTIVAPDT
+613 
-624 TAPSSLTATIDAAGK
+624 
-639 AITGVTEANA
+639 
-649 TVTVKNVVGTIVGT
+649 
-663 GTADATGKYSVTLDK
+663 
-678 IYLNGESLSAIAADK
+678 
-693 AGNATV
+693 
-699 PKIIVAPDITAPSS
+699 
-713 LTATIDASGKVVTGV
+713 
-728 TEANAVVTVKN
+728 
-739 TAGTVVGTGTADATG
+739 
-754 KYSIT
+754 
-759 LDKAYLNGESLN
+759 
-771 AIAADKVGNTTTP
+771 
-784 KTIIAPDTTAP
+784 
-795 SSLTAIIDAAGKVI
+795 
-809 TGTTEVG
+809 
-816 ARVTVKNVVGTIVG
+816 
-830 TGTADATG
+830 
-838 KYSVTLD
+838 
-845 KIYLN
+845 
-850 GESLSAIAADKAGNA
+850 
-865 TVPKIIVAP
+865 
-874 DITAPSSLTA
+874 
-884 TIDAS
+884 
-889 GKVVTGVT
+889 
-897 EANAVVTVKN
+897 
-907 TAGTVVGTGTA
+907 
-918 DATGKYSI
+918 
-926 TLDKAYLNGESLN
+926 

-1336 KPTDPTFIQIIKG
+1336 K
-1349 SIGNDYLYGGNGD
+1349 
-1362 DTLVSNTGSDYL
+1362 
-1374 YGGSGNDTLIYGGNS
+1374 
-1389 NVYTALQGQAGND
+1389 
-1402 TYIVDKALLTS
+1402 
-1413 SSSIHILDNAAE
+1413 
-1425 ENILQLKS
+1425 
-1433 VSSGDISLK
+1433 
-1442 QSDSLI
+1442 
-1448 IISFNDSASTIRF
+1448 
-1461 GEGQLSSIVFDDGT
+1461 
-1475 VWNKA
+1475 
-1480 QIEANTIG
+1480 
-1488 KLLGTDAAD
+1488 
-1497 NLQADAEIST
+1497 
-1507 IYGLGGND
+1507 
-1515 TIQGGVQNDYL
+1515 
-1526 YGDDGD
+1526 
-1532 DTLVS
+1532 
-1537 NTGSDYLYGGAG
+1537 
-1549 NDTLIYGG
+1549 
-1557 NSNVYTAL
+1557 
-1565 QGQAGND
+1565 
-1572 TYIIDKALLTSSSY
+1572 
-1586 IHILDN
+1586 
-1592 ATEENTLQLKSVSSS
+1592 
-1607 DISLKQSDSLIIISF
+1607 
-1622 NDSASTI
+1622 
-1629 RFGKDNLSFI
+1629 
-1639 VFDDG
+1639 
-1644 TVWDKA
+1644 
-1650 QIEANTIGKLL
+1650 
-1661 GTDAADNL
+1661 
-1669 QADAE
+1669 
-1674 ISTIYSLGGNDTIQ
+1674 
-1688 GGVQN
+1688 
-1693 DYLYG
+1693 
-1698 GDGDDTLVSNTGSDY
+1698 
-1713 LYGGSGNDTLI
+1713 
-1724 YGGNSNVYTAL
+1724 
-1735 QGQAG
+1735 
-1740 NDTYIVDKA
+1740 
-1749 LLTSSSSI
+1749 
-1757 HILDNAAEENI
+1757 
-1768 LQLKSVSSGDISL
+1768 
-1781 KQSDSLIIISF
+1781 
-1792 NDSASTIRF
+1792 
-1801 GEGQLSSIVFDDG
+1801 
-1814 TVWDKAQIEQHI
+1814 
-1826 AEPVFGTTGNDVI
+1826 
-1839 ETNIPNQSYSYI
+1839 
-1851 LGDGADTVVFNILD
+1851 
-1865 NTDNLG
+1865 
-1871 GNVKTEW
+1871 
-1878 TDFNLSENDK
+1878 
-1888 LDLSQLLINNNGNLQ
+1888 
-1903 EFITVKDTQAGVVMS
+1903 
-1918 VDRDGSNQSTY
+1918 
-1929 HSQEL
+1929 
-1934 ILLTGKHYTLED
+1934 
-1946 LMASN
+1946 
-1951 AFIH
+1951 

>member
-48 VTPNTQPVEQV
+48 ITPNTQPVEQV

-205 TAPTLTHV
+205 TAPTLTHA

-243 AKSDNDGKY
+243 AKSDNHGKY

-352 TASDQSGN
+352 TAADKSGN
-360 ATAPKTIIAP
+360 ATAPKTIVAP
-370 DTTAPSSLTAS
+370 DTTAPSSLTATIDITGKVVTGTTEANAVVTVKNS
-381 IGTAGKVVT
+381 TGTIIGTATADATGKYSVTLDKAYLNGESLSATAADKSGNATAPKTIVAPDTTAPSSLTATIDTAGKVVT

-396 AVVTVKNAAGI
+396 AVVTVKNTAAT
-407 VVGTATA
+407 VVGTA
-414 DTVGKYS
+414 
-421 ITLDKVYLNGESLN
+421 I
-435 VTAADKAGNA
+435 
-445 TVPKTIVAPDTT
+445 
-457 APSSLTATIDA
+457 
-468 AGKAI
+468 
-473 TGVTEANATVTVKN
+473 
-487 VVGTI
+487 
-492 VGTGTADATGKYSVT
+492 ADA
-507 LDKIYLNGESLST
+507 
-520 IAADKAGNATVPK
+520 
-533 IIVAPDITAPS
+533 
-544 SLTATI
+544 
-550 DAAGKAITGVTE
+550 
-562 ANATVTVKDVVGT
+562 
-575 IVGTGT
+575 
-581 ADVTGKYSVTL
+581 TGKYSVTL
-592 DKAYLNGESLN
+592 DKAYLNGESLS
-603 VTVADKAGNA
+603 TTASDQSGNA
-613 TVPKTIVAPDT
+613 TAPKPLVAPDT
-624 TAPSSLTATIDAAGK
+624 TAPSSLTAIIDAAGK
-639 AITGVTEANA
+639 
-649 TVTVKNVVGTIVGT
+649 
-663 GTADATGKYSVTLDK
+663 
-678 IYLNGESLSAIAADK
+678 
-693 AGNATV
+693 
-699 PKIIVAPDITAPSS
+699 
-713 LTATIDASGKVVTGV
+713 VVTGT
-728 TEANAVVTVKN
+728 TEANAVVTIKN
-739 TAGTVVGTGTADATG
+739 TAGTIIGTGTADATG

-759 LDKAYLNGESLN
+759 LDKAYLNGESLSATASDQSGN
-771 AIAADKVGNTTTP
+771 ATAP
-784 KTIIAPDTTAP
+784 KTIA
-795 SSLTAIIDAAGKVI
+795 
-809 TGTTEVG
+809 
-816 ARVTVKNVVGTIVG
+816 
-830 TGTADATG
+830 
-838 KYSVTLD
+838 
-845 KIYLN
+845 
-850 GESLSAIAADKAGNA
+850 
-865 TVPKIIVAP
+865 
-874 DITAPSSLTA
+874 
-884 TIDAS
+884 
-889 GKVVTGVT
+889 
-897 EANAVVTVKN
+897 
-907 TAGTVVGTGTA
+907 
-918 DATGKYSI
+918 
-926 TLDKAYLNGESLN
+926 
-939 AIAADK
+939 
-945 VGNTTTPK
+945 
-953 TIIAPDTT
+953 APDTT

-1151 TAADQSDNKTEVK
+1151 RAADQSDNKTEVK

-1205 TAGDVIGSAI
+1205 TAGDVIGSTI

-1929 HSQEL
+1929 HLQEL

>member
-48 VTPNTQPVEQV
+48 ITPNTQPVEQV

-205 TAPTLTHV
+205 TAPTLTYA

-243 AKSDNDGKY
+243 AKSDNHGKY

-322 IVVGTATADTAGK
+322 IVVGTATADATGK
-335 YSITLDKVYLNG
+335 YSVTLDKIYLNG

-352 TASDQSGN
+352 
-360 ATAPKTIIAP
+360 I
-370 DTTAPSSLTAS
+370 
-381 IGTAGKVVT
+381 
-390 GVTEAN
+390 
-396 AVVTVKNAAGI
+396 
-407 VVGTATA
+407 
-414 DTVGKYS
+414 
-421 ITLDKVYLNGESLN
+421 
-435 VTAADKAGNA
+435 AADKAGNA

-492 VGTGTADATGKYSVT
+492 VGTAKADATGKYSVT
-507 LDKIYLNGESLST
+507 LNKAYLNGESLNVT
-520 IAADKAGNATVPK
+520 AADKAGNATVPK

-550 DAAGKAITGVTE
+550 DAGGKVITGVTE
-562 ANATVTVKDVVGT
+562 ANAV
-575 IVGTGT
+575 
-581 ADVTGKYSVTL
+581 
-592 DKAYLNGESLN
+592 
-603 VTVADKAGNA
+603 
-613 TVPKTIVAPDT
+613 
-624 TAPSSLTATIDAAGK
+624 
-639 AITGVTEANA
+639 
-649 TVTVKNVVGTIVGT
+649 VTVKNAAGIVVGTGI
-663 GTADATGKYSVTLDK
+663 ADATGKYSVTLDK

-699 PKIIVAPDITAPSS
+699 PKTIIAPDTTAPSS
-713 LTATIDASGKVVTGV
+713 LIATIDASGKVVTGV

-795 SSLTAIIDAAGKVI
+795 SSLI
-809 TGTTEVG
+809 
-816 ARVTVKNVVGTIVG
+816 
-830 TGTADATG
+830 
-838 KYSVTLD
+838 
-845 KIYLN
+845 
-850 GESLSAIAADKAGNA
+850 
-865 TVPKIIVAP
+865 
-874 DITAPSSLTA
+874 A

-966 TAIIDAAGKVIT
+966 IATIDASGKVVA
-978 GTTEVGARVTVE
+978 GVTEADARVTIE

-1002 ETQTVLNETVQSNY
+1002 ETQFILSESVQTNY

-1037 SSTNSLSGSYSST
+1037 SSTNSLSGSYSSI
-1050 LSGANLNTSLTGS
+1050 LSGASLNTRLTGNV
-1063 ISQAGN
+1063 SQAGD

-1089 TVNYSSSIVPVINV
+1089 IVNYSSSMAPVINV
-1103 NVTQEVPKTIL
+1103 NVTQEVPTTIL

-1121 KVVGAAN
+1121 KVVGTAN

-1138 LDKAYLNGESLSV
+1138 LDKAYLNGENLIV
-1151 TAADQSDNKTEVK
+1151 TATDQSGNKTEAK
-1164 EVIAP
+1164 EVIVP
-1169 DSTPPILHQPTIQ
+1169 DITPPILHQPTIQ
-1182 GGWTEGQSV
+1182 GGWTEGQVV
-1191 QGTTEANATIIVKN
+1191 QGTTEANVTVTIKN
-1205 TAGDVIGSAI
+1205 AVGDVIGSAI
-1215 ADASGYYNVILN
+1215 ADASGHYSVILN
-1227 TVYEDGELLKVI
+1227 TVYENGELLKVI
-1239 AADAKG
+1239 ATDNKG
-1245 NESSININTPD
+1245 NENLLQLNAPD
-1256 ITAPILANLFNYDVS
+1256 TTAPMLANLFSYDLS

-1280 SDSYIVE
+1280 SDSYFVE
-1287 QKIGDA
+1287 QKIDGA
-1293 WVQVNVEEKFDWLNT
+1293 WVHVNIEEKFDWLNV
-1308 EFRVTAK
+1308 EYRVTAT
-1315 DLAGNSSQPLTI
+1315 DQAGNSSQPLTT

-1336 KPTDPTFIQIIKG
+1336 KPTDPTFTQIIKG
-1349 SIGNDYLYGGNGD
+1349 STGNDYLYGGNGD
-1362 DTLVSNTGSDYL
+1362 DTLISNGS
-1374 YGGSGNDTLIYGGNS
+1374 
-1389 NVYTALQGQAGND
+1389 
-1402 TYIVDKALLTS
+1402 LTT
-1413 SSSIHILDNAAE
+1413 INMIKLF
-1425 ENILQLKS
+1425 
-1433 VSSGDISLK
+1433 
-1442 QSDSLI
+1442 DSL
-1448 IISFNDSASTIRF
+1448 
-1461 GEGQLSSIVFDDGT
+1461 L
-1475 VWNKA
+1475 
-1480 QIEANTIG
+1480 
-1488 KLLGTDAAD
+1488 
-1497 NLQADAEIST
+1497 
-1507 IYGLGGND
+1507 
-1515 TIQGGVQNDYL
+1515 
-1526 YGDDGD
+1526 
-1532 DTLVS
+1532 
-1537 NTGSDYLYGGAG
+1537 
-1549 NDTLIYGG
+1549 
-1557 NSNVYTAL
+1557 
-1565 QGQAGND
+1565 
-1572 TYIIDKALLTSSSY
+1572 
-1586 IHILDN
+1586 
-1592 ATEENTLQLKSVSSS
+1592 
-1607 DISLKQSDSLIIISF
+1607 
-1622 NDSASTI
+1622 
-1629 RFGKDNLSFI
+1629 
-1639 VFDDG
+1639 
-1644 TVWDKA
+1644 
-1650 QIEANTIGKLL
+1650 
-1661 GTDAADNL
+1661 
-1669 QADAE
+1669 
-1674 ISTIYSLGGNDTIQ
+1674 
-1688 GGVQN
+1688 
-1693 DYLYG
+1693 
-1698 GDGDDTLVSNTGSDY
+1698 
-1713 LYGGSGNDTLI
+1713 
-1724 YGGNSNVYTAL
+1724 
-1735 QGQAG
+1735 
-1740 NDTYIVDKA
+1740 
-1749 LLTSSSSI
+1749 
-1757 HILDNAAEENI
+1757 
-1768 LQLKSVSSGDISL
+1768 
-1781 KQSDSLIIISF
+1781 
-1792 NDSASTIRF
+1792 
-1801 GEGQLSSIVFDDG
+1801 
-1814 TVWDKAQIEQHI
+1814 
-1826 AEPVFGTTGNDVI
+1826 
-1839 ETNIPNQSYSYI
+1839 
-1851 LGDGADTVVFNILD
+1851 
-1865 NTDNLG
+1865 
-1871 GNVKTEW
+1871 
-1878 TDFNLSENDK
+1878 
-1888 LDLSQLLINNNGNLQ
+1888 
-1903 EFITVKDTQAGVVMS
+1903 
-1918 VDRDGSNQSTY
+1918 
-1929 HSQEL
+1929 
-1934 ILLTGKHYTLED
+1934 
-1946 LMASN
+1946 
-1951 AFIH
+1951 

>member
-43 ADSYS
+43 AESYS

-205 TAPTLTHV
+205 TAPTLTHA

-259 YLNGENLTISAEDLA
+259 YLNGENLSISAEDLA

-295 VAIDTAGKVV
+295 VAIDTAGKFV
-305 TGVTEANAVVTV
+305 TGVTEANAVVTI
-317 KNAAG
+317 KNTVG
-322 IVVGTATADTAGK
+322 TVVGTATADTAGK

-414 DTVGKYS
+414 D
-421 ITLDKVYLNGESLN
+421 
-435 VTAADKAGNA
+435 
-445 TVPKTIVAPDTT
+445 
-457 APSSLTATIDA
+457 
-468 AGKAI
+468 
-473 TGVTEANATVTVKN
+473 
-487 VVGTI
+487 
-492 VGTGTADATGKYSVT
+492 ATGKYSV
-507 LDKIYLNGESLST
+507 
-520 IAADKAGNATVPK
+520 
-533 IIVAPDITAPS
+533 
-544 SLTATI
+544 
-550 DAAGKAITGVTE
+550 
-562 ANATVTVKDVVGT
+562 
-575 IVGTGT
+575 
-581 ADVTGKYSVTL
+581 
-592 DKAYLNGESLN
+592 
-603 VTVADKAGNA
+603 
-613 TVPKTIVAPDT
+613 
-624 TAPSSLTATIDAAGK
+624 
-639 AITGVTEANA
+639 
-649 TVTVKNVVGTIVGT
+649 
-663 GTADATGKYSVTLDK
+663 
-678 IYLNGESLSAIAADK
+678 
-693 AGNATV
+693 
-699 PKIIVAPDITAPSS
+699 
-713 LTATIDASGKVVTGV
+713 
-728 TEANAVVTVKN
+728 
-739 TAGTVVGTGTADATG
+739 
-754 KYSIT
+754 T

-795 SSLTAIIDAAGKVI
+795 SSLI
-809 TGTTEVG
+809 
-816 ARVTVKNVVGTIVG
+816 
-830 TGTADATG
+830 
-838 KYSVTLD
+838 
-845 KIYLN
+845 
-850 GESLSAIAADKAGNA
+850 
-865 TVPKIIVAP
+865 
-874 DITAPSSLTA
+874 A

-889 GKVVTGVT
+889 GKVVAGVT
-897 EANAVVTVKN
+897 EA
-907 TAGTVVGTGTA
+907 
-918 DATGKYSI
+918 D
-926 TLDKAYLNGESLN
+926 
-939 AIAADK
+939 
-945 VGNTTTPK
+945 
-953 TIIAPDTT
+953 
-961 APSSL
+961 
-966 TAIIDAAGKVIT
+966 
-978 GTTEVGARVTVE
+978 ARVTVE

-1002 ETQTVLNETVQSNY
+1002 ETQFILSESVQTNY

-1037 SSTNSLSGSYSST
+1037 SSTNSLSGSYSSI
-1050 LSGANLNTSLTGS
+1050 LSGASLNTRLTGNV
-1063 ISQAGN
+1063 SQAGE

-1089 TVNYSSSIVPVINV
+1089 TVNYSSSMVPVINV
-1103 NVTQEVPKTIL
+1103 NVTQEVPTTIL

-1121 KVVGAAN
+1121 KVVGTAN

-1138 LDKAYLNGESLSV
+1138 LDKAYLNGENLIA
-1151 TAADQSDNKTEVK
+1151 TATDQSGNKTEAK
-1164 EVIAP
+1164 EVIVP
-1169 DSTPPILHQPTIQ
+1169 DITPPILHQPTIQ
-1182 GGWTEGQSV
+1182 GGWTEGQVV
-1191 QGTTEANATIIVKN
+1191 QGTTEANVTVTIKNAT
-1205 TAGDVIGSAI
+1205 GDVIGSAI
-1215 ADASGYYNVILN
+1215 ADASGYYSVILN
-1227 TVYEDGELLKVI
+1227 TVYENGELLKVI
-1239 AADAKG
+1239 ATDNKG
-1245 NESSININTPD
+1245 NENLLQLNAPD
-1256 ITAPILANLFNYDVS
+1256 TTAPILANLFSYDLS

-1280 SDSYIVE
+1280 SDSYFVE
-1287 QKIGDA
+1287 QKIDGA
-1293 WVQVNVEEKFDWLNT
+1293 WVHVNIEEKFDWLNV
-1308 EFRVTAK
+1308 EYRVTAT
-1315 DLAGNSSQPLTI
+1315 DQAGNSSQPLTT

-1336 KPTDPTFIQIIKG
+1336 KPTDPTFTQIIKG
-1349 SIGNDYLYGGNGD
+1349 STGNDYLYGGNGD
-1362 DTLVSNTGSDYL
+1362 DTLISNGGSDSL

-1389 NVYTALQGQAGND
+1389 PNIYTGLIGEAGND
-1402 TYIVDKALLTS
+1402 TYIVDKALLGS
-1413 SSSIHILDNAAE
+1413 LSYVHILDNTNE
-1425 ENILQLKS
+1425 QNTLYLKS
-1433 VSSGDISLK
+1433 VSADEIILK
-1442 QSDSLI
+1442 QASADRI
-1448 IISFNDSASTIRF
+1448 ITFNDSTATIHF

-1480 QIEANTIG
+1480 QIEANIIG
-1488 KLLGTDAAD
+1488 RLLGTDGD
-1497 NLQADAEIST
+1497 DHLQADANYSV
-1507 IYGLGGND
+1507 IYGLD
-1515 TIQGGVQNDYL
+1515 
-1526 YGDDGD
+1526 
-1532 DTLVS
+1532 
-1537 NTGSDYLYGGAG
+1537 
-1549 NDTLIYGG
+1549 
-1557 NSNVYTAL
+1557 
-1565 QGQAGND
+1565 
-1572 TYIIDKALLTSSSY
+1572 
-1586 IHILDN
+1586 
-1592 ATEENTLQLKSVSSS
+1592 
-1607 DISLKQSDSLIIISF
+1607 
-1622 NDSASTI
+1622 
-1629 RFGKDNLSFI
+1629 
-1639 VFDDG
+1639 
-1644 TVWDKA
+1644 
-1650 QIEANTIGKLL
+1650 
-1661 GTDAADNL
+1661 
-1669 QADAE
+1669 
-1674 ISTIYSLGGNDTIQ
+1674 GNDTIQ

-1698 GDGDDTLVSNTGSDY
+1698 GNGDDTLISNGGSDS

-1724 YGGNSNVYTAL
+1724 YGGNSPNVYTGL
-1735 QGQAG
+1735 IGEAG

-1749 LLTSSSSI
+1749 LLGSLSYV
-1757 HILDNAAEENI
+1757 HILDNTNEQNT
-1768 LQLKSVSSGDISL
+1768 LYLKSVSADEIIL
-1781 KQSDSLIIISF
+1781 KQASADRIITF
-1792 NDSASTIRF
+1792 NDSTATIHF
-1801 GEGQLSSIVFDDG
+1801 GEGLLSSIVFDDG
-1814 TVWDKAQIEQHI
+1814 TTWDKAQIEQHI
-1826 AEPVFGTTGNDVI
+1826 AKTVVGTFDNDVV
-1839 ETNIPNQSYSYI
+1839 ETATANQTYSYT
-1851 LGDGADTVVFNILD
+1851 LDTGADTLIFKVLD
-1865 NTDNLG
+1865 DIDNLG
-1871 GNVKTEW
+1871 GNSNGEW

-1934 ILLTGKHYTLED
+1934 ILLTAKHYTLED

>member
-43 ADSYS
+43 AESYS

-205 TAPTLTHV
+205 TAPTLTHA

-259 YLNGENLTISAEDLA
+259 YLNGENLSISAEDLA

-295 VAIDTAGKVV
+295 VAIDTAGKFV
-305 TGVTEANAVVTV
+305 TGVTEANAVVTI
-317 KNAAG
+317 KNTVG
-322 IVVGTATADTAGK
+322 TVVGTATADTAGK

-414 DTVGKYS
+414 D
-421 ITLDKVYLNGESLN
+421 
-435 VTAADKAGNA
+435 
-445 TVPKTIVAPDTT
+445 
-457 APSSLTATIDA
+457 
-468 AGKAI
+468 
-473 TGVTEANATVTVKN
+473 
-487 VVGTI
+487 
-492 VGTGTADATGKYSVT
+492 ATGKYSVT
-507 LDKIYLNGESLST
+507 LDKAYLNGESLSIT
-520 IAADKAGNATVPK
+520 ATDKAGNATAPK

-562 ANATVTVKDVVGT
+562 ANATVTVKNVVGT
-575 IVGTGT
+575 VVGTGT

-603 VTVADKAGNA
+603 VTAVDKAGNA
-613 TVPKTIVAPDT
+613 TV
-624 TAPSSLTATIDAAGK
+624 
-639 AITGVTEANA
+639 
-649 TVTVKNVVGTIVGT
+649 
-663 GTADATGKYSVTLDK
+663 
-678 IYLNGESLSAIAADK
+678 
-693 AGNATV
+693 
-699 PKIIVAPDITAPSS
+699 
-713 LTATIDASGKVVTGV
+713 
-728 TEANAVVTVKN
+728 
-739 TAGTVVGTGTADATG
+739 
-754 KYSIT
+754 
-759 LDKAYLNGESLN
+759 
-771 AIAADKVGNTTTP
+771 P

-795 SSLTAIIDAAGKVI
+795 SSLI
-809 TGTTEVG
+809 
-816 ARVTVKNVVGTIVG
+816 
-830 TGTADATG
+830 
-838 KYSVTLD
+838 
-845 KIYLN
+845 
-850 GESLSAIAADKAGNA
+850 
-865 TVPKIIVAP
+865 
-874 DITAPSSLTA
+874 A

-889 GKVVTGVT
+889 GKVVAGVT
-897 EANAVVTVKN
+897 EA
-907 TAGTVVGTGTA
+907 
-918 DATGKYSI
+918 D
-926 TLDKAYLNGESLN
+926 
-939 AIAADK
+939 
-945 VGNTTTPK
+945 
-953 TIIAPDTT
+953 
-961 APSSL
+961 
-966 TAIIDAAGKVIT
+966 
-978 GTTEVGARVTVE
+978 ARVTVE

-1002 ETQTVLNETVQSNY
+1002 ETQFILSESVQTNY

-1037 SSTNSLSGSYSST
+1037 SSTNSLSGSYSSI
-1050 LSGANLNTSLTGS
+1050 LSGASLNTRLTGNV
-1063 ISQAGN
+1063 SQAGE

-1089 TVNYSSSIVPVINV
+1089 TVNYSSSMVPVINV
-1103 NVTQEVPKTIL
+1103 NVTQEVPTTIL

-1121 KVVGAAN
+1121 KVVGTAN

-1138 LDKAYLNGESLSV
+1138 LDKAYLNGENLIA
-1151 TAADQSDNKTEVK
+1151 TATDQSGNKTEAK
-1164 EVIAP
+1164 EVIVP
-1169 DSTPPILHQPTIQ
+1169 DITPPILHQPTIQ
-1182 GGWTEGQSV
+1182 GGWTEGQVV
-1191 QGTTEANATIIVKN
+1191 QGTTEANVTVTIKNAT
-1205 TAGDVIGSAI
+1205 GDVIGSAI
-1215 ADASGYYNVILN
+1215 ADASGYYSVILN
-1227 TVYEDGELLKVI
+1227 TVYENGELLKVI
-1239 AADAKG
+1239 ATDNKG
-1245 NESSININTPD
+1245 NENLLQLNAPD
-1256 ITAPILANLFNYDVS
+1256 TTAPILANLFSYDLS

-1280 SDSYIVE
+1280 SDSYFVE
-1287 QKIGDA
+1287 QKIDGA
-1293 WVQVNVEEKFDWLNT
+1293 WVHVNIEEKFDWLNV
-1308 EFRVTAK
+1308 EYRVTAT
-1315 DLAGNSSQPLTI
+1315 DQAGNSSQPLTT

-1336 KPTDPTFIQIIKG
+1336 KPTDPTFTQIIKG
-1349 SIGNDYLYGGNGD
+1349 STGNDYLYGGNGD
-1362 DTLVSNTGSDYL
+1362 DTLISNGGSDSL

-1389 NVYTALQGQAGND
+1389 PNIYTGLIGEAGND
-1402 TYIVDKALLTS
+1402 TYIVDKALLGS
-1413 SSSIHILDNAAE
+1413 LSYVHILDNTNE
-1425 ENILQLKS
+1425 QNTLYLKS
-1433 VSSGDISLK
+1433 VSADEIILK
-1442 QSDSLI
+1442 QASADRI
-1448 IISFNDSASTIRF
+1448 ITFNDSTATIHF

-1480 QIEANTIG
+1480 QIEANIIG
-1488 KLLGTDAAD
+1488 RLLGTDGD
-1497 NLQADAEIST
+1497 DHLQADANYSV
-1507 IYGLGGND
+1507 IYGLD
-1515 TIQGGVQNDYL
+1515 
-1526 YGDDGD
+1526 
-1532 DTLVS
+1532 
-1537 NTGSDYLYGGAG
+1537 
-1549 NDTLIYGG
+1549 
-1557 NSNVYTAL
+1557 
-1565 QGQAGND
+1565 
-1572 TYIIDKALLTSSSY
+1572 
-1586 IHILDN
+1586 
-1592 ATEENTLQLKSVSSS
+1592 
-1607 DISLKQSDSLIIISF
+1607 
-1622 NDSASTI
+1622 
-1629 RFGKDNLSFI
+1629 
-1639 VFDDG
+1639 
-1644 TVWDKA
+1644 
-1650 QIEANTIGKLL
+1650 
-1661 GTDAADNL
+1661 
-1669 QADAE
+1669 
-1674 ISTIYSLGGNDTIQ
+1674 GNDTIQ

-1698 GDGDDTLVSNTGSDY
+1698 GNGDDTLISNGGSDS

-1724 YGGNSNVYTAL
+1724 YGGNSPNVYTGL
-1735 QGQAG
+1735 IGEAG

-1749 LLTSSSSI
+1749 LLGSLSYV
-1757 HILDNAAEENI
+1757 HILDNTNEQNT
-1768 LQLKSVSSGDISL
+1768 LYLKSVSADEIIL
-1781 KQSDSLIIISF
+1781 KQASADRIITF
-1792 NDSASTIRF
+1792 NDSTATIHF
-1801 GEGQLSSIVFDDG
+1801 GEGLLSSIVFDDG
-1814 TVWDKAQIEQHI
+1814 TTWDKAQIEQHI
-1826 AEPVFGTTGNDVI
+1826 AKTVVGTFDNDVV
-1839 ETNIPNQSYSYI
+1839 ETATANQTYSYT
-1851 LGDGADTVVFNILD
+1851 LDTGADTLIFKVLD
-1865 NTDNLG
+1865 DIDNLG
-1871 GNVKTEW
+1871 GNSNGEW

-1934 ILLTGKHYTLED
+1934 ILLTAKHYTLED

>member
-48 VTPNTQPVEQV
+48 ITPNTQPVEQV

-205 TAPTLTHV
+205 TAPTLTHA

-243 AKSDNDGKY
+243 AKSDNHGKY

-407 VVGTATA
+407 VVGIATA
-414 DTVGKYS
+414 DTAGKYS
-421 ITLDKVYLNGESLN
+421 VTLNKAYLNGESLN

-445 TVPKTIVAPDTT
+445 TVPKTIIAPDTT

-492 VGTGTADATGKYSVT
+492 VGTGTADATGKYS
-507 LDKIYLNGESLST
+507 I
-520 IAADKAGNATVPK
+520 
-533 IIVAPDITAPS
+533 
-544 SLTATI
+544 
-550 DAAGKAITGVTE
+550 
-562 ANATVTVKDVVGT
+562 
-575 IVGTGT
+575 
-581 ADVTGKYSVTL
+581 TL
-592 DKAYLNGESLN
+592 DKA
-603 VTVADKAGNA
+603 
-613 TVPKTIVAPDT
+613 
-624 TAPSSLTATIDAAGK
+624 
-639 AITGVTEANA
+639 
-649 TVTVKNVVGTIVGT
+649 
-663 GTADATGKYSVTLDK
+663 
-678 IYLNGESLSAIAADK
+678 YLNGESLSAIAADK
-693 AGNATV
+693 AGNTTT
-699 PKIIVAPDITAPSS
+699 PKTIIAPDTTAPSS
-713 LTATIDASGKVVTGV
+713 LIATIDASGKVVTGVTEANAVVTVKNTAGTVVGTGTADATGKYSITLDKAYLNGESLSAIAADKAGNTTTPKTIIAPDTTAPSSLIATIDASGKVVTGVTEANAVVTVKNTAGTVVGTGTADATGKYSITLDKAYLNGESLSAIAADKVGNTTTPKTIIAPDTTAPSSLIATIDASGKVVTGV

-795 SSLTAIIDAAGKVI
+795 SSLTATIDAAGKV
-809 TGTTEVG
+809 
-816 ARVTVKNVVGTIVG
+816 
-830 TGTADATG
+830 
-838 KYSVTLD
+838 
-845 KIYLN
+845 
-850 GESLSAIAADKAGNA
+850 
-865 TVPKIIVAP
+865 VA
-874 DITAPSSLTA
+874 
-884 TIDAS
+884 
-889 GKVVTGVT
+889 GVT
-897 EANAVVTVKN
+897 EA
-907 TAGTVVGTGTA
+907 
-918 DATGKYSI
+918 D
-926 TLDKAYLNGESLN
+926 
-939 AIAADK
+939 
-945 VGNTTTPK
+945 
-953 TIIAPDTT
+953 
-961 APSSL
+961 
-966 TAIIDAAGKVIT
+966 
-978 GTTEVGARVTVE
+978 ARVTVE

-1002 ETQTVLNETVQSNY
+1002 ETQFILSESVQTNY

-1037 SSTNSLSGSYSST
+1037 SSTNSLSGSYSSI
-1050 LSGANLNTSLTGS
+1050 LSGVSLNTRLTGNV
-1063 ISQAGN
+1063 SQAGD

-1089 TVNYSSSIVPVINV
+1089 TVNYSSSMVPVINV
-1103 NVTQEVPKTIL
+1103 NVTQEVPTTIL

-1121 KVVGAAN
+1121 KVVGTAN

-1138 LDKAYLNGESLSV
+1138 LDKAYLNGENLIV
-1151 TAADQSDNKTEVK
+1151 TATDQSGNKTEAK
-1164 EVIAP
+1164 EVIVP
-1169 DSTPPILHQPTIQ
+1169 DITSPILHQPTIQ
-1182 GGWTEGQSV
+1182 GGWTEGQVV
-1191 QGTTEANATIIVKN
+1191 QGTTEANVTVTIKN
-1205 TAGDVIGSAI
+1205 AVGDVIGSAI
-1215 ADASGYYNVILN
+1215 ADASGHYSVILN
-1227 TVYEDGELLKVI
+1227 TVYENGELLKVI
-1239 AADAKG
+1239 ATDNKG
-1245 NESSININTPD
+1245 NENLLQLNAPD
-1256 ITAPILANLFNYDVS
+1256 TTAPILANLFSYDLS

-1280 SDSYIVE
+1280 SDSYFVE
-1287 QKIGDA
+1287 QKIDGA
-1293 WVQVNVEEKFDWLNT
+1293 WVHVNIEEKFDWLNV
-1308 EFRVTAK
+1308 EYRVTAT
-1315 DLAGNSSQPLTI
+1315 DQAGNSSQPLTT

-1336 KPTDPTFIQIIKG
+1336 KPTDPIFTQIIKG
-1349 SIGNDYLYGGNGD
+1349 STGNDYLYGGNGD
-1362 DTLVSNTGSDYL
+1362 DTLISNGGSDSL

-1389 NVYTALQGQAGND
+1389 PNVYTGLIGEAGND
-1402 TYIVDKALLTS
+1402 TYIVDKALLGS
-1413 SSSIHILDNAAE
+1413 LSYVHILDNTNE
-1425 ENILQLKS
+1425 KNTLYLKS
-1433 VSSGDISLK
+1433 VSADEIILK
-1442 QSDSLI
+1442 QASADRI
-1448 IISFNDSASTIRF
+1448 ITFNDSTATIHF

-1480 QIEANTIG
+1480 QIEANIIG
-1488 KLLGTDAAD
+1488 RLLGTDGD
-1497 NLQADAEIST
+1497 DHLQADANYSV
-1507 IYGLGGND
+1507 IYGLDGND

-1526 YGDDGD
+1526 YSGNGD
-1532 DTLVS
+1532 DTLIS
-1537 NTGSDYLYGGAG
+1537 NGGSD
-1549 NDTLIYGG
+1549 
-1557 NSNVYTAL
+1557 S
-1565 QGQAGND
+1565 
-1572 TYIIDKALLTSSSY
+1572 
-1586 IHILDN
+1586 
-1592 ATEENTLQLKSVSSS
+1592 
-1607 DISLKQSDSLIIISF
+1607 
-1622 NDSASTI
+1622 
-1629 RFGKDNLSFI
+1629 
-1639 VFDDG
+1639 
-1644 TVWDKA
+1644 
-1650 QIEANTIGKLL
+1650 
-1661 GTDAADNL
+1661 
-1669 QADAE
+1669 
-1674 ISTIYSLGGNDTIQ
+1674 
-1688 GGVQN
+1688 
-1693 DYLYG
+1693 
-1698 GDGDDTLVSNTGSDY
+1698 

-1724 YGGNSNVYTAL
+1724 YGGNSPNLYTGL
-1735 QGQAG
+1735 IGEAG

-1749 LLTSSSSI
+1749 LLGSLSYV
-1757 HILDNAAEENI
+1757 HILDNTNEQNT
-1768 LQLKSVSSGDISL
+1768 LYLKSVSADEIIL
-1781 KQSDSLIIISF
+1781 KQTSADRVIMF
-1792 NDSASTIRF
+1792 NDSTATIHF

-1814 TVWDKAQIEQHI
+1814 TTWDKAQIEQHI
-1826 AEPVFGTTGNDVI
+1826 AKTVVGTFDNDVV
-1839 ETNIPNQSYSYI
+1839 ETATANQTYSYT
-1851 LGDGADTVVFNILD
+1851 LDTGADTLIFKVLD
-1865 NTDNLG
+1865 DIDNLG
-1871 GNVKTEW
+1871 GNSNGEW

-1888 LDLSQLLINNNGNLQ
+1888 LDLSQLLINNKGNLQ

>member
-230 VTVKDSSG
+230 VTIKDSSG

-581 ADVTGKYSVTL
+581 ADVTGKYSVIL

-613 TVPKTIVAPDT
+613 TVPK
-624 TAPSSLTATIDAAGK
+624 
-639 AITGVTEANA
+639 
-649 TVTVKNVVGTIVGT
+649 
-663 GTADATGKYSVTLDK
+663 
-678 IYLNGESLSAIAADK
+678 
-693 AGNATV
+693 
-699 PKIIVAPDITAPSS
+699 IIV
-713 LTATIDASGKVVTGV
+713 
-728 TEANAVVTVKN
+728 
-739 TAGTVVGTGTADATG
+739 
-754 KYSIT
+754 
-759 LDKAYLNGESLN
+759 
-771 AIAADKVGNTTTP
+771 
-784 KTIIAPDTTAP
+784 
-795 SSLTAIIDAAGKVI
+795 
-809 TGTTEVG
+809 
-816 ARVTVKNVVGTIVG
+816 
-830 TGTADATG
+830 
-838 KYSVTLD
+838 
-845 KIYLN
+845 
-850 GESLSAIAADKAGNA
+850 
-865 TVPKIIVAP
+865 
-874 DITAPSSLTA
+874 
-884 TIDAS
+884 
-889 GKVVTGVT
+889 
-897 EANAVVTVKN
+897 
-907 TAGTVVGTGTA
+907 
-918 DATGKYSI
+918 
-926 TLDKAYLNGESLN
+926 
-939 AIAADK
+939 
-945 VGNTTTPK
+945 
-953 TIIAPDTT
+953 
-961 APSSL
+961 
-966 TAIIDAAGKVIT
+966 
-978 GTTEVGARVTVE
+978 
-990 QVTAVYKEVTVL
+990 
-1002 ETQTVLNETVQSNY
+1002 
-1016 LSKTYSFEVTGTN
+1016 
-1029 AHVSLNLS
+1029 
-1037 SSTNSLSGSYSST
+1037 
-1050 LSGANLNTSLTGS
+1050 
-1063 ISQAGN
+1063 
-1069 GNYSIDLA
+1069 
-1077 QGSVLPPGTYTL
+1077 
-1089 TVNYSSSIVPVINV
+1089 
-1103 NVTQEVPKTIL
+1103 
-1114 EVDHYET
+1114 
-1121 KVVGAAN
+1121 
-1128 ADEAGNYSIT
+1128 
-1138 LDKAYLNGESLSV
+1138 
-1151 TAADQSDNKTEVK
+1151 
-1164 EVIAP
+1164 
-1169 DSTPPILHQPTIQ
+1169 
-1182 GGWTEGQSV
+1182 
-1191 QGTTEANATIIVKN
+1191 
-1205 TAGDVIGSAI
+1205 
-1215 ADASGYYNVILN
+1215 
-1227 TVYEDGELLKVI
+1227 
-1239 AADAKG
+1239 
-1245 NESSININTPD
+1245 
-1256 ITAPILANLFNYDVS
+1256 
-1271 TDKIIFNAP
+1271 
-1280 SDSYIVE
+1280 
-1287 QKIGDA
+1287 
-1293 WVQVNVEEKFDWLNT
+1293 
-1308 EFRVTAK
+1308 
-1315 DLAGNSSQPLTI
+1315 
-1327 IINTASGTY
+1327 
-1336 KPTDPTFIQIIKG
+1336 
-1349 SIGNDYLYGGNGD
+1349 
-1362 DTLVSNTGSDYL
+1362 
-1374 YGGSGNDTLIYGGNS
+1374 
-1389 NVYTALQGQAGND
+1389 
-1402 TYIVDKALLTS
+1402 
-1413 SSSIHILDNAAE
+1413 
-1425 ENILQLKS
+1425 
-1433 VSSGDISLK
+1433 
-1442 QSDSLI
+1442 
-1448 IISFNDSASTIRF
+1448 
-1461 GEGQLSSIVFDDGT
+1461 
-1475 VWNKA
+1475 
-1480 QIEANTIG
+1480 
-1488 KLLGTDAAD
+1488 
-1497 NLQADAEIST
+1497 
-1507 IYGLGGND
+1507 
-1515 TIQGGVQNDYL
+1515 
-1526 YGDDGD
+1526 
-1532 DTLVS
+1532 
-1537 NTGSDYLYGGAG
+1537 
-1549 NDTLIYGG
+1549 
-1557 NSNVYTAL
+1557 
-1565 QGQAGND
+1565 
-1572 TYIIDKALLTSSSY
+1572 
-1586 IHILDN
+1586 
-1592 ATEENTLQLKSVSSS
+1592 
-1607 DISLKQSDSLIIISF
+1607 
-1622 NDSASTI
+1622 
-1629 RFGKDNLSFI
+1629 
-1639 VFDDG
+1639 
-1644 TVWDKA
+1644 
-1650 QIEANTIGKLL
+1650 
-1661 GTDAADNL
+1661 
-1669 QADAE
+1669 
-1674 ISTIYSLGGNDTIQ
+1674 
-1688 GGVQN
+1688 
-1693 DYLYG
+1693 
-1698 GDGDDTLVSNTGSDY
+1698 
-1713 LYGGSGNDTLI
+1713 
-1724 YGGNSNVYTAL
+1724 
-1735 QGQAG
+1735 
-1740 NDTYIVDKA
+1740 
-1749 LLTSSSSI
+1749 
-1757 HILDNAAEENI
+1757 
-1768 LQLKSVSSGDISL
+1768 
-1781 KQSDSLIIISF
+1781 
-1792 NDSASTIRF
+1792 
-1801 GEGQLSSIVFDDG
+1801 
-1814 TVWDKAQIEQHI
+1814 
-1826 AEPVFGTTGNDVI
+1826 
-1839 ETNIPNQSYSYI
+1839 
-1851 LGDGADTVVFNILD
+1851 
-1865 NTDNLG
+1865 
-1871 GNVKTEW
+1871 
-1878 TDFNLSENDK
+1878 
-1888 LDLSQLLINNNGNLQ
+1888 
-1903 EFITVKDTQAGVVMS
+1903 
-1918 VDRDGSNQSTY
+1918 
-1929 HSQEL
+1929 
-1934 ILLTGKHYTLED
+1934 
-1946 LMASN
+1946 
-1951 AFIH
+1951 

>member
-1 MQNILTFIKNGQKFT
+1 
-16 LDASN
+16 
-21 IKSVRDTGN
+21 
-30 GFEITLKSGEIIQ
+30 
-43 ADSYS
+43 
-48 VTPNTQPVEQV
+48 
-59 SSQQVENN
+59 
-67 SEADEEFEKEEV
+67 
-79 LKEKSLLDSQTMLW
+79 MLW

-205 TAPTLTHV
+205 TAPTLTHA

-322 IVVGTATADTAGK
+322 IVVG
-335 YSITLDKVYLNG
+335 
-347 ESLSA
+347 
-352 TASDQSGN
+352 
-360 ATAPKTIIAP
+360 IA
-370 DTTAPSSLTAS
+370 
-381 IGTAGKVVT
+381 
-390 GVTEAN
+390 
-396 AVVTVKNAAGI
+396 
-407 VVGTATA
+407 
-414 DTVGKYS
+414 
-421 ITLDKVYLNGESLN
+421 
-435 VTAADKAGNA
+435 
-445 TVPKTIVAPDTT
+445 
-457 APSSLTATIDA
+457 
-468 AGKAI
+468 
-473 TGVTEANATVTVKN
+473 
-487 VVGTI
+487 
-492 VGTGTADATGKYSVT
+492 
-507 LDKIYLNGESLST
+507 
-520 IAADKAGNATVPK
+520 
-533 IIVAPDITAPS
+533 
-544 SLTATI
+544 
-550 DAAGKAITGVTE
+550 
-562 ANATVTVKDVVGT
+562 
-575 IVGTGT
+575 T

-603 VTVADKAGNA
+603 VTAADNADNA
-613 TVPKTIVAPDT
+613 TVPKIIVAPDT

-639 AITGVTEANA
+639 VITGVTEANA
-649 TVTVKNVVGTIVGT
+649 TVTVKNVVGTVVGT
-663 GTADATGKYSVTLDK
+663 GTADATGKYSVTLDKAYLNGESLNAIAADKVGNTTTPKTIIAPDTTAPSSLTATIDAAGKVITGVTEANATVTVKNVVGTVVGTGTADATGKYSVTLDKAYLNGESLNAIAADKVGNTTTPKTIIAPDTTAPSSLTATIDAAGKVITGVTEANATVTVKNVVGTVVGTGTADVTGKYSVTLDK

-693 AGNATV
+693 AGNTTAATT
-699 PKIIVAPDITAPSS
+699 IIASDTTAPSS
-713 LTATIDASGKVVTGV
+713 LIATIDASGKVVTGI

-795 SSLTAIIDAAGKVI
+795 SSLTATIDAAGKV
-809 TGTTEVG
+809 
-816 ARVTVKNVVGTIVG
+816 
-830 TGTADATG
+830 
-838 KYSVTLD
+838 
-845 KIYLN
+845 
-850 GESLSAIAADKAGNA
+850 
-865 TVPKIIVAP
+865 VA
-874 DITAPSSLTA
+874 
-884 TIDAS
+884 
-889 GKVVTGVT
+889 GVT
-897 EANAVVTVKN
+897 EA
-907 TAGTVVGTGTA
+907 
-918 DATGKYSI
+918 D
-926 TLDKAYLNGESLN
+926 
-939 AIAADK
+939 
-945 VGNTTTPK
+945 
-953 TIIAPDTT
+953 
-961 APSSL
+961 
-966 TAIIDAAGKVIT
+966 
-978 GTTEVGARVTVE
+978 ARVTVE

-1002 ETQTVLNETVQSNY
+1002 ENQFILSESVQTNY

-1037 SSTNSLSGSYSST
+1037 SSTNSLSGSYSSI
-1050 LSGANLNTSLTGS
+1050 LSGASLNTRLTGNV
-1063 ISQAGN
+1063 SQAGD

-1089 TVNYSSSIVPVINV
+1089 TVNYSSSMVPVINV
-1103 NVTQEVPKTIL
+1103 NVTQEVPTTIL

-1121 KVVGAAN
+1121 KVVGTAN

-1138 LDKAYLNGESLSV
+1138 LDKDYLNGENLIV
-1151 TAADQSDNKTEVK
+1151 TATDQSGNKTEAK
-1164 EVIAP
+1164 EVIVP
-1169 DSTPPILHQPTIQ
+1169 DITPPILHQPTIQ
-1182 GGWTEGQSV
+1182 GGWTEGQVV
-1191 QGTTEANATIIVKN
+1191 QGTTEANVTVTIKN
-1205 TAGDVIGSAI
+1205 AAGDVIGSAI
-1215 ADASGYYNVILN
+1215 ADASGHYTVILN
-1227 TVYEDGELLKVI
+1227 TVYENGESLKVI
-1239 AADAKG
+1239 ATDNKG
-1245 NESSININTPD
+1245 NENLLQLNAPD
-1256 ITAPILANLFNYDVS
+1256 TTAPILTNLFSYDLS

-1280 SDSYIVE
+1280 SDSYFVE
-1287 QKIGDA
+1287 QKIDGA
-1293 WVQVNVEEKFDWLNT
+1293 WVHVNIEEKFDWLNV
-1308 EFRVTAK
+1308 EYRVTAT
-1315 DLAGNSSQPLTI
+1315 DQAGNSSQPLTT

-1336 KPTDPTFIQIIKG
+1336 KPTDPTFTQIIKG
-1349 SIGNDYLYGGNGD
+1349 STGNDYLYGSNGD
-1362 DTLVSNTGSDYL
+1362 DTLISNGDSDRL

-1389 NVYTALQGQAGND
+1389 PNVYTGLIGEAGND
-1402 TYIVDKALLTS
+1402 TYIVDKALLGS
-1413 SSSIHILDNAAE
+1413 LSYVHILDNTNE
-1425 ENILQLKS
+1425 QNTLYLKS
-1433 VSSGDISLK
+1433 VSADEIILK
-1442 QSDSLI
+1442 QTSADRVI
-1448 IISFNDSASTIRF
+1448 TFNDSTATIHF

-1878 TDFNLSENDK
+1878 TDFNLVENDK
-1888 LDLSQLLINNNGNLQ
+1888 IDFSQLLINDSGDLQ
-1903 EFITVKDTQAGVVMS
+1903 DYITVKDTEAGLIIS
-1918 VDRDGSNQSTY
+1918 VDRDGSSQSTY

>member
-48 VTPNTQPVEQV
+48 ITPNTQPVEQV

-105 AASGSGGSDG
+105 AALGSGGSDG

-205 TAPTLTHV
+205 TAPTLTHA

-238 KIIGT
+238 KNIGT

-295 VAIDTAGKVV
+295 VAIDTAGKFV
-305 TGVTEANAVVTV
+305 TGVTEANAVVTI
-317 KNAAG
+317 KNTAG
-322 IVVGTATADTAGK
+322 TVVGTATADTAGK

-360 ATAPKTIIAP
+360 VTAPKTIIAP

-414 DTVGKYS
+414 DTAGKYS
-421 ITLDKVYLNGESLN
+421 ITLDKVYLNGESLSAT
-435 VTAADKAGNA
+435 VSDQSGNA
-445 TVPKTIVAPDTT
+445 TAPKTIIAPDTT

-473 TGVTEANATVTVKN
+473 TGVTEANATVTVKD

-507 LDKIYLNGESLST
+507 LDKIYLNGESLSA

-639 AITGVTEANA
+639 VVAGITEA
-649 TVTVKNVVGTIVGT
+649 
-663 GTADATGKYSVTLDK
+663 D
-678 IYLNGESLSAIAADK
+678 
-693 AGNATV
+693 
-699 PKIIVAPDITAPSS
+699 
-713 LTATIDASGKVVTGV
+713 
-728 TEANAVVTVKN
+728 
-739 TAGTVVGTGTADATG
+739 
-754 KYSIT
+754 
-759 LDKAYLNGESLN
+759 
-771 AIAADKVGNTTTP
+771 
-784 KTIIAPDTTAP
+784 
-795 SSLTAIIDAAGKVI
+795 
-809 TGTTEVG
+809 
-816 ARVTVKNVVGTIVG
+816 
-830 TGTADATG
+830 
-838 KYSVTLD
+838 
-845 KIYLN
+845 
-850 GESLSAIAADKAGNA
+850 
-865 TVPKIIVAP
+865 
-874 DITAPSSLTA
+874 
-884 TIDAS
+884 
-889 GKVVTGVT
+889 
-897 EANAVVTVKN
+897 
-907 TAGTVVGTGTA
+907 
-918 DATGKYSI
+918 
-926 TLDKAYLNGESLN
+926 
-939 AIAADK
+939 
-945 VGNTTTPK
+945 
-953 TIIAPDTT
+953 
-961 APSSL
+961 
-966 TAIIDAAGKVIT
+966 
-978 GTTEVGARVTVE
+978 ARVTVE

-1002 ETQTVLNETVQSNY
+1002 ETQFILSESVQTNY

-1374 YGGSGNDTLIYGGNS
+1374 YGGAGNDTLIYGGNS

-1475 VWNKA
+1475 VWDKA

-1572 TYIIDKALLTSSSY
+1572 TYIIDKALLTSSSS

-1592 ATEENTLQLKSVSSS
+1592 AAEENTLQLKSVSSS

-1629 RFGKDNLSFI
+1629 RFGKGQLSSI

-1878 TDFNLSENDK
+1878 TDFNLVENDK
-1888 LDLSQLLINNNGNLQ
+1888 IDFSQLLINDSGDLQ
-1903 EFITVKDTQAGVVMS
+1903 DYITVKDTEAGLIIS
-1918 VDRDGSNQSTY
+1918 VDRDGSSQSTY

>member
-581 ADVTGKYSVTL
+581 ADVTGKYSV
-592 DKAYLNGESLN
+592 
-603 VTVADKAGNA
+603 
-613 TVPKTIVAPDT
+613 
-624 TAPSSLTATIDAAGK
+624 
-639 AITGVTEANA
+639 
-649 TVTVKNVVGTIVGT
+649 
-663 GTADATGKYSVTLDK
+663 
-678 IYLNGESLSAIAADK
+678 
-693 AGNATV
+693 
-699 PKIIVAPDITAPSS
+699 
-713 LTATIDASGKVVTGV
+713 
-728 TEANAVVTVKN
+728 
-739 TAGTVVGTGTADATG
+739 
-754 KYSIT
+754 
-759 LDKAYLNGESLN
+759 
-771 AIAADKVGNTTTP
+771 
-784 KTIIAPDTTAP
+784 
-795 SSLTAIIDAAGKVI
+795 
-809 TGTTEVG
+809 
-816 ARVTVKNVVGTIVG
+816 
-830 TGTADATG
+830 
-838 KYSVTLD
+838 
-845 KIYLN
+845 
-850 GESLSAIAADKAGNA
+850 
-865 TVPKIIVAP
+865 
-874 DITAPSSLTA
+874 
-884 TIDAS
+884 
-889 GKVVTGVT
+889 
-897 EANAVVTVKN
+897 
-907 TAGTVVGTGTA
+907 
-918 DATGKYSI
+918 

-1792 NDSASTIRF
+1792 NDSAS
-1801 GEGQLSSIVFDDG
+1801 
-1814 TVWDKAQIEQHI
+1814 
-1826 AEPVFGTTGNDVI
+1826 
-1839 ETNIPNQSYSYI
+1839 
-1851 LGDGADTVVFNILD
+1851 
-1865 NTDNLG
+1865 
-1871 GNVKTEW
+1871 
-1878 TDFNLSENDK
+1878 
-1888 LDLSQLLINNNGNLQ
+1888 
-1903 EFITVKDTQAGVVMS
+1903 
-1918 VDRDGSNQSTY
+1918 
-1929 HSQEL
+1929 
-1934 ILLTGKHYTLED
+1934 
-1946 LMASN
+1946 
-1951 AFIH
+1951 

>member
-649 TVTVKNVVGTIVGT
+649 TVTVKNVVGTIVG
-663 GTADATGKYSVTLDK
+663 
-678 IYLNGESLSAIAADK
+678 I
-693 AGNATV
+693 
-699 PKIIVAPDITAPSS
+699 
-713 LTATIDASGKVVTGV
+713 
-728 TEANAVVTVKN
+728 
-739 TAGTVVGTGTADATG
+739 
-754 KYSIT
+754 
-759 LDKAYLNGESLN
+759 
-771 AIAADKVGNTTTP
+771 
-784 KTIIAPDTTAP
+784 
-795 SSLTAIIDAAGKVI
+795 
-809 TGTTEVG
+809 
-816 ARVTVKNVVGTIVG
+816 
-830 TGTADATG
+830 GTADATG

-1878 TDFNLSENDK
+1878 TDFNLVENDK
-1888 LDLSQLLINNNGNLQ
+1888 IDFSQLLINNNGNLQ

>member
-1 MQNILTFIKNGQKFT
+1 MQNKLTFIKNGQKFT

-48 VTPNTQPVEQV
+48 ITPNTQPVEQV

-205 TAPTLTHV
+205 TAPTLTHA

-243 AKSDNDGKY
+243 AKSDNHGKY

-288 TAPIGLT
+288 TAPIGLR

-335 YSITLDKVYLNG
+335 YSITLDKAYLNG

-352 TASDQSGN
+352 TAADKSGN
-360 ATAPKTIIAP
+360 ATAPKTIVAP
-370 DTTAPSSLTAS
+370 DTTAPSSLTAT
-381 IGTAGKVVT
+381 IDTAGKVVT

-396 AVVTVKNAAGI
+396 AVVTVKNTAAT
-407 VVGTATA
+407 VVGTA
-414 DTVGKYS
+414 
-421 ITLDKVYLNGESLN
+421 I
-435 VTAADKAGNA
+435 
-445 TVPKTIVAPDTT
+445 
-457 APSSLTATIDA
+457 
-468 AGKAI
+468 
-473 TGVTEANATVTVKN
+473 
-487 VVGTI
+487 
-492 VGTGTADATGKYSVT
+492 ADA
-507 LDKIYLNGESLST
+507 
-520 IAADKAGNATVPK
+520 
-533 IIVAPDITAPS
+533 
-544 SLTATI
+544 
-550 DAAGKAITGVTE
+550 
-562 ANATVTVKDVVGT
+562 
-575 IVGTGT
+575 
-581 ADVTGKYSVTL
+581 TGKYSVTL
-592 DKAYLNGESLN
+592 DKAYLNGESLS
-603 VTVADKAGNA
+603 TTASDQSGNA
-613 TVPKTIVAPDT
+613 TAPKPLVAPDT
-624 TAPSSLTATIDAAGK
+624 TAPSSLTAIIDAAGK
-639 AITGVTEANA
+639 
-649 TVTVKNVVGTIVGT
+649 
-663 GTADATGKYSVTLDK
+663 
-678 IYLNGESLSAIAADK
+678 
-693 AGNATV
+693 
-699 PKIIVAPDITAPSS
+699 
-713 LTATIDASGKVVTGV
+713 VVTGT
-728 TEANAVVTVKN
+728 TEANAVVTIKN
-739 TAGTVVGTGTADATG
+739 TAGTIIGTGTADATG

-759 LDKAYLNGESLN
+759 LDKAYLNGESLSATASDQSGN
-771 AIAADKVGNTTTP
+771 ATAP
-784 KTIIAPDTTAP
+784 KTIA
-795 SSLTAIIDAAGKVI
+795 
-809 TGTTEVG
+809 
-816 ARVTVKNVVGTIVG
+816 
-830 TGTADATG
+830 
-838 KYSVTLD
+838 
-845 KIYLN
+845 
-850 GESLSAIAADKAGNA
+850 
-865 TVPKIIVAP
+865 
-874 DITAPSSLTA
+874 
-884 TIDAS
+884 
-889 GKVVTGVT
+889 
-897 EANAVVTVKN
+897 
-907 TAGTVVGTGTA
+907 
-918 DATGKYSI
+918 
-926 TLDKAYLNGESLN
+926 
-939 AIAADK
+939 
-945 VGNTTTPK
+945 
-953 TIIAPDTT
+953 APDTT

-1151 TAADQSDNKTEVK
+1151 RAADQSDNKTEVK

-1205 TAGDVIGSAI
+1205 TAGDVIGSTI

-1349 SIGNDYLYGGNGD
+1349 SIGNDYLYGGNG
-1362 DTLVSNTGSDYL
+1362 
-1374 YGGSGNDTLIYGGNS
+1374 
-1389 NVYTALQGQAGND
+1389 
-1402 TYIVDKALLTS
+1402 
-1413 SSSIHILDNAAE
+1413 
-1425 ENILQLKS
+1425 
-1433 VSSGDISLK
+1433 
-1442 QSDSLI
+1442 
-1448 IISFNDSASTIRF
+1448 
-1461 GEGQLSSIVFDDGT
+1461 
-1475 VWNKA
+1475 
-1480 QIEANTIG
+1480 
-1488 KLLGTDAAD
+1488 
-1497 NLQADAEIST
+1497 
-1507 IYGLGGND
+1507 
-1515 TIQGGVQNDYL
+1515 
-1526 YGDDGD
+1526 
-1532 DTLVS
+1532 
-1537 NTGSDYLYGGAG
+1537 
-1549 NDTLIYGG
+1549 
-1557 NSNVYTAL
+1557 
-1565 QGQAGND
+1565 
-1572 TYIIDKALLTSSSY
+1572 
-1586 IHILDN
+1586 
-1592 ATEENTLQLKSVSSS
+1592 
-1607 DISLKQSDSLIIISF
+1607 
-1622 NDSASTI
+1622 
-1629 RFGKDNLSFI
+1629 
-1639 VFDDG
+1639 
-1644 TVWDKA
+1644 
-1650 QIEANTIGKLL
+1650 
-1661 GTDAADNL
+1661 
-1669 QADAE
+1669 
-1674 ISTIYSLGGNDTIQ
+1674 
-1688 GGVQN
+1688 
-1693 DYLYG
+1693 
-1698 GDGDDTLVSNTGSDY
+1698 
-1713 LYGGSGNDTLI
+1713 
-1724 YGGNSNVYTAL
+1724 
-1735 QGQAG
+1735 
-1740 NDTYIVDKA
+1740 
-1749 LLTSSSSI
+1749 
-1757 HILDNAAEENI
+1757 
-1768 LQLKSVSSGDISL
+1768 
-1781 KQSDSLIIISF
+1781 
-1792 NDSASTIRF
+1792 
-1801 GEGQLSSIVFDDG
+1801 
-1814 TVWDKAQIEQHI
+1814 
-1826 AEPVFGTTGNDVI
+1826 
-1839 ETNIPNQSYSYI
+1839 
-1851 LGDGADTVVFNILD
+1851 
-1865 NTDNLG
+1865 
-1871 GNVKTEW
+1871 
-1878 TDFNLSENDK
+1878 
-1888 LDLSQLLINNNGNLQ
+1888 
-1903 EFITVKDTQAGVVMS
+1903 
-1918 VDRDGSNQSTY
+1918 
-1929 HSQEL
+1929 
-1934 ILLTGKHYTLED
+1934 
-1946 LMASN
+1946 
-1951 AFIH
+1951 

>member
-43 ADSYS
+43 AESYS

-105 AASGSGGSDG
+105 AASGSGG

-205 TAPTLTHV
+205 TAPTLTHA

-259 YLNGENLTISAEDLA
+259 YLNGENLTISAEDLV

-305 TGVTEANAVVTV
+305 KGVTEANAVVTV

-414 DTVGKYS
+414 DATGKYS
-421 ITLDKVYLNGESLN
+421 VTLNKAYLNGESLN

-507 LDKIYLNGESLST
+507 LDKIYLNGESLS
-520 IAADKAGNATVPK
+520 
-533 IIVAPDITAPS
+533 
-544 SLTATI
+544 
-550 DAAGKAITGVTE
+550 
-562 ANATVTVKDVVGT
+562 
-575 IVGTGT
+575 
-581 ADVTGKYSVTL
+581 
-592 DKAYLNGESLN
+592 
-603 VTVADKAGNA
+603 
-613 TVPKTIVAPDT
+613 
-624 TAPSSLTATIDAAGK
+624 
-639 AITGVTEANA
+639 
-649 TVTVKNVVGTIVGT
+649 
-663 GTADATGKYSVTLDK
+663 
-678 IYLNGESLSAIAADK
+678 AIAADK
-693 AGNATV
+693 AGNTTAATT
-699 PKIIVAPDITAPSS
+699 IIASDTTAPSS
-713 LTATIDASGKVVTGV
+713 LIATIDASGKVVTGV

-795 SSLTAIIDAAGKVI
+795 SSLIATIDAAGKV
-809 TGTTEVG
+809 
-816 ARVTVKNVVGTIVG
+816 
-830 TGTADATG
+830 
-838 KYSVTLD
+838 
-845 KIYLN
+845 
-850 GESLSAIAADKAGNA
+850 
-865 TVPKIIVAP
+865 VA
-874 DITAPSSLTA
+874 
-884 TIDAS
+884 
-889 GKVVTGVT
+889 GVT
-897 EANAVVTVKN
+897 EA
-907 TAGTVVGTGTA
+907 
-918 DATGKYSI
+918 D
-926 TLDKAYLNGESLN
+926 
-939 AIAADK
+939 
-945 VGNTTTPK
+945 
-953 TIIAPDTT
+953 
-961 APSSL
+961 
-966 TAIIDAAGKVIT
+966 
-978 GTTEVGARVTVE
+978 ARVTVE

-1002 ETQTVLNETVQSNY
+1002 ETQFILSESVQTNY

-1037 SSTNSLSGSYSST
+1037 SSTNSLSGSYSSI
-1050 LSGANLNTSLTGS
+1050 LSGASLNTRLTGNV
-1063 ISQAGN
+1063 SQAGD

-1089 TVNYSSSIVPVINV
+1089 TVNYSSSMVPVINV

-1413 SSSIHILDNAAE
+1413 S
-1425 ENILQLKS
+1425 
-1433 VSSGDISLK
+1433 
-1442 QSDSLI
+1442 
-1448 IISFNDSASTIRF
+1448 
-1461 GEGQLSSIVFDDGT
+1461 
-1475 VWNKA
+1475 
-1480 QIEANTIG
+1480 
-1488 KLLGTDAAD
+1488 
-1497 NLQADAEIST
+1497 
-1507 IYGLGGND
+1507 
-1515 TIQGGVQNDYL
+1515 
-1526 YGDDGD
+1526 
-1532 DTLVS
+1532 
-1537 NTGSDYLYGGAG
+1537 
-1549 NDTLIYGG
+1549 
-1557 NSNVYTAL
+1557 
-1565 QGQAGND
+1565 
-1572 TYIIDKALLTSSSY
+1572 
-1586 IHILDN
+1586 
-1592 ATEENTLQLKSVSSS
+1592 
-1607 DISLKQSDSLIIISF
+1607 
-1622 NDSASTI
+1622 
-1629 RFGKDNLSFI
+1629 
-1639 VFDDG
+1639 
-1644 TVWDKA
+1644 
-1650 QIEANTIGKLL
+1650 
-1661 GTDAADNL
+1661 
-1669 QADAE
+1669 
-1674 ISTIYSLGGNDTIQ
+1674 
-1688 GGVQN
+1688 
-1693 DYLYG
+1693 
-1698 GDGDDTLVSNTGSDY
+1698 
-1713 LYGGSGNDTLI
+1713 
-1724 YGGNSNVYTAL
+1724 
-1735 QGQAG
+1735 
-1740 NDTYIVDKA
+1740 
-1749 LLTSSSSI
+1749 
-1757 HILDNAAEENI
+1757 
-1768 LQLKSVSSGDISL
+1768 
-1781 KQSDSLIIISF
+1781 
-1792 NDSASTIRF
+1792 
-1801 GEGQLSSIVFDDG
+1801 
-1814 TVWDKAQIEQHI
+1814 
-1826 AEPVFGTTGNDVI
+1826 
-1839 ETNIPNQSYSYI
+1839 
-1851 LGDGADTVVFNILD
+1851 
-1865 NTDNLG
+1865 
-1871 GNVKTEW
+1871 
-1878 TDFNLSENDK
+1878 
-1888 LDLSQLLINNNGNLQ
+1888 
-1903 EFITVKDTQAGVVMS
+1903 
-1918 VDRDGSNQSTY
+1918 
-1929 HSQEL
+1929 
-1934 ILLTGKHYTLED
+1934 
-1946 LMASN
+1946 
-1951 AFIH
+1951 

>member
-48 VTPNTQPVEQV
+48 ITPNTQPVEQV

-105 AASGSGGSDG
+105 AASGSDG

-205 TAPTLTHV
+205 TAPTLTHA

-322 IVVGTATADTAGK
+322 IIVGIATADATGK
-335 YSITLDKVYLNG
+335 YSVTLNK
-347 ESLSA
+347 A
-352 TASDQSGN
+352 
-360 ATAPKTIIAP
+360 
-370 DTTAPSSLTAS
+370 
-381 IGTAGKVVT
+381 
-390 GVTEAN
+390 
-396 AVVTVKNAAGI
+396 
-407 VVGTATA
+407 
-414 DTVGKYS
+414 
-421 ITLDKVYLNGESLN
+421 YLNGESLN

-445 TVPKTIVAPDTT
+445 TVPKTIIAPDTT

-492 VGTGTADATGKYSVT
+492 VGTGTADATGKYS
-507 LDKIYLNGESLST
+507 I
-520 IAADKAGNATVPK
+520 
-533 IIVAPDITAPS
+533 
-544 SLTATI
+544 
-550 DAAGKAITGVTE
+550 
-562 ANATVTVKDVVGT
+562 
-575 IVGTGT
+575 
-581 ADVTGKYSVTL
+581 TL
-592 DKAYLNGESLN
+592 DKA
-603 VTVADKAGNA
+603 
-613 TVPKTIVAPDT
+613 
-624 TAPSSLTATIDAAGK
+624 
-639 AITGVTEANA
+639 
-649 TVTVKNVVGTIVGT
+649 
-663 GTADATGKYSVTLDK
+663 
-678 IYLNGESLSAIAADK
+678 YLNGESLSAIAADK
-693 AGNATV
+693 AGNTTT
-699 PKIIVAPDITAPSS
+699 PKTIIAPDTTAPSS
-713 LTATIDASGKVVTGV
+713 LIATIDASGKVVTGVTEANAVVTVKNTAGTVVGTGTADATGKYSITLDKAYLNGESLNAIAADKVGNTTTPKTIIAPDTTAPSSLIATIDASGKVVTGV

-795 SSLTAIIDAAGKVI
+795 SSLTATIDAAGKV
-809 TGTTEVG
+809 
-816 ARVTVKNVVGTIVG
+816 
-830 TGTADATG
+830 
-838 KYSVTLD
+838 
-845 KIYLN
+845 
-850 GESLSAIAADKAGNA
+850 
-865 TVPKIIVAP
+865 VA
-874 DITAPSSLTA
+874 
-884 TIDAS
+884 
-889 GKVVTGVT
+889 GVT
-897 EANAVVTVKN
+897 EA
-907 TAGTVVGTGTA
+907 
-918 DATGKYSI
+918 D
-926 TLDKAYLNGESLN
+926 
-939 AIAADK
+939 
-945 VGNTTTPK
+945 
-953 TIIAPDTT
+953 
-961 APSSL
+961 
-966 TAIIDAAGKVIT
+966 
-978 GTTEVGARVTVE
+978 ARVTVE

-1002 ETQTVLNETVQSNY
+1002 ETQFILSESVQTNY

-1037 SSTNSLSGSYSST
+1037 SSTNSLSGSYSSI
-1050 LSGANLNTSLTGS
+1050 LSGASLNTRLTGNV
-1063 ISQAGN
+1063 SQAGD

-1089 TVNYSSSIVPVINV
+1089 TVNYSSSMVPVINV
-1103 NVTQEVPKTIL
+1103 NVTQEVPTTIL

-1121 KVVGAAN
+1121 KVVGTAN

-1138 LDKAYLNGESLSV
+1138 LDKAYLNGENLIV
-1151 TAADQSDNKTEVK
+1151 TATDQSGNKTEAK
-1164 EVIAP
+1164 EVIVP
-1169 DSTPPILHQPTIQ
+1169 DITPPILHQPTIQ
-1182 GGWTEGQSV
+1182 GGWTEGQVV
-1191 QGTTEANATIIVKN
+1191 QGTTEANVTVTIKN
-1205 TAGDVIGSAI
+1205 AAGDVIGSAI
-1215 ADASGYYNVILN
+1215 ADASGHYSVILN
-1227 TVYEDGELLKVI
+1227 TVYENGELLKVI
-1239 AADAKG
+1239 ATDNKG
-1245 NESSININTPD
+1245 NENLLQLNAPD
-1256 ITAPILANLFNYDVS
+1256 TTAPMLANLFSYDLS

-1280 SDSYIVE
+1280 SDSYFVE
-1287 QKIGDA
+1287 QKIDGA
-1293 WVQVNVEEKFDWLNT
+1293 WVHVNIEEKFDWLNV
-1308 EFRVTAK
+1308 EYRVTAT
-1315 DLAGNSSQPLTI
+1315 DQAGNSSQPLTT

-1336 KPTDPTFIQIIKG
+1336 KPTDPTFTQIIKG
-1349 SIGNDYLYGGNGD
+1349 STGNDYLYGGNGD
-1362 DTLVSNTGSDYL
+1362 DTLISNGDSDSL
-1374 YGGSGNDTLIYGGNS
+1374 YGGSGKDTLIYGGNS
-1389 NVYTALQGQAGND
+1389 PNIYTGLIGEAGND
-1402 TYIVDKALLTS
+1402 TYIVDKALLGS
-1413 SSSIHILDNAAE
+1413 LSYVHILDNTNE
-1425 ENILQLKS
+1425 QNTLYLKS
-1433 VSSGDISLK
+1433 VSADEIILK
-1442 QSDSLI
+1442 QASADRI
-1448 IISFNDSASTIRF
+1448 ITFNDSTATIHF

-1480 QIEANTIG
+1480 QIEANIIG
-1488 KLLGTDAAD
+1488 RLLGTDGD
-1497 NLQADAEIST
+1497 DHLQADANYSV
-1507 IYGLGGND
+1507 IYGLD
-1515 TIQGGVQNDYL
+1515 
-1526 YGDDGD
+1526 
-1532 DTLVS
+1532 
-1537 NTGSDYLYGGAG
+1537 
-1549 NDTLIYGG
+1549 
-1557 NSNVYTAL
+1557 
-1565 QGQAGND
+1565 
-1572 TYIIDKALLTSSSY
+1572 
-1586 IHILDN
+1586 
-1592 ATEENTLQLKSVSSS
+1592 
-1607 DISLKQSDSLIIISF
+1607 
-1622 NDSASTI
+1622 
-1629 RFGKDNLSFI
+1629 
-1639 VFDDG
+1639 
-1644 TVWDKA
+1644 
-1650 QIEANTIGKLL
+1650 
-1661 GTDAADNL
+1661 
-1669 QADAE
+1669 
-1674 ISTIYSLGGNDTIQ
+1674 GNDTIQ

-1698 GDGDDTLVSNTGSDY
+1698 GNGDDTLISNGGSDS
-1713 LYGGSGNDTLI
+1713 LYGGSGKDTLI
-1724 YGGNSNVYTAL
+1724 YGGNSPNIYTGL
-1735 QGQAG
+1735 IGEAG

-1749 LLTSSSSI
+1749 LLGSLSYV
-1757 HILDNAAEENI
+1757 HILDNTNEQNT
-1768 LQLKSVSSGDISL
+1768 LYLKSVSADEIIL
-1781 KQSDSLIIISF
+1781 KQASADRIITF
-1792 NDSASTIRF
+1792 NDSTATIHF

-1814 TVWDKAQIEQHI
+1814 TVWNKAQIEANIIGRLLGTDGDDHLQADANYSVIYGLDGNDTIQGGVQNDYLYGGNGDDTLISNGGSDSLYGGSGNDTLIYGGNSPNLYTGLIGEAGNDTYIVDKALLGSLSYVHILDNTNEQNTLYLKSVSADEIILKQTSADRVITFNDSTATIHFGEGQLSSIVFDDGTTWDKAQIEQHI
-1826 AEPVFGTTGNDVI
+1826 AKTVVGTFDNDVV
-1839 ETNIPNQSYSYI
+1839 ETATANQTYSYT
-1851 LGDGADTVVFNILD
+1851 LDTGADTLIFKVLD
-1865 NTDNLG
+1865 DIDNLG
-1871 GNVKTEW
+1871 GNSNGEW